1 MKLKKNYSFFIA
13 ILLVSFSFF
22 KAQTASDFFIS
33 DGQGN
38 QNPVIDC
45 SYPFVNGS
53 CINLTANYLQ
63 FKQTDNYAVSS
74 INYTPY
80 AVVNKTV
87 ITGNLDDSFS
97 GIIGLPFNFCFYG
110 QTYTQLVIG
119 SNGMISF
126 DIDQA
131 NQPNP
136 ANFSEALPNQNLPKE
151 AIFGVFHDMFF
162 SESNG
167 SEINY
172 KVIGTA
178 PYRKFVVNFRN
189 GRISGCDS
197 EASSSQIVLSEGSN
211 NIEIFV
217 ENKPLACDLASVKN
231 AVIGIN
237 DATGDL
243 GLAAAPERNTGNW
256 SAQNEAWLFSP
267 KADSLTPEIIWY
279 DSNNNIIET
288 NETNE
293 TNKDLKV
300 CPTKNETYRVEII
313 YTNCN
318 NEEIIYSDTIN
329 VNFAADYPLVKDYS
343 KIFCNST
350 EQVYLKD
357 YKSSIVTGDPSFFNF
372 EFRDAVTNQILN
384 ENTPFTITSNRNI
397 KVTVSN
403 KKDANCKKVANLSF
417 LSQNIY
423 NDKPVICDFANDG
436 VENNFLLSNL
446 NSQLVRTNYQGTVS
460 YFTSKNDAENNQ
472 NAITNSDITT
482 SENQFYIRLVQG
494 ECVNVLGPIEVRFN
508 SSPVV
513 NVNNDSL
520 NVTICDNNADGVEN
534 FNWGDYLKDKIT
546 VTAESE
552 ISIRVFKDYKDA
564 FTASNQLTQIR
575 EGKYIVFARVQS
587 ASGCFSIADVNMNVT
602 FNSIEAKDITKFICF
617 DGNENKTIDLNSYK
631 NEMLVNPSD
640 VPVAFFGSVRD
651 AQNNLPSREISS
663 TQTVNI
669 GDYDYISKNFY
680 ARFSNG
686 DCYTIKRIRIV
697 LVKLTV
703 NNKEFK
709 VCDIKNDGLERI
721 TLSRYTREINN
732 QKGTRVAFYLSEPEA
747 NDGSTTGLRFLDLR
761 SSSTVY
767 ARISLSDCFLV
778 DRITFN
784 LVPTPNIVTEIV
796 REFPIYCDN
805 LADGKENID
814 LTHLQPIINTNNE
827 LVEFSYFKSYNESN
841 GTFADPYSD
850 PLNAEVQDGE
860 ILYVKVKYKDSDCFS
875 VAKVTVKL
883 PVINDVINLNK
894 DVVLKICNE
903 DFSVSETFNLEDAVP
918 QLFHQENN
926 EISLDSLQ
934 ITYYVNENSAKQ
946 GTSAGK
952 ISASYISSAA
962 NTYVYARFQSRYG
975 CYSIAP
981 INLLFVLPAKAINS
995 EITICDNNLDGKYD
1009 VNLLA
1014 YKDSM
1019 VQNPSDDNIFKFY
1032 KVLPDNSRG
1041 EEITNPEHFIVDAN
1055 TSKIWVYVE
1064 NLTNCGSYAEIN
1076 FKTGEVLTLGQKQFK
1091 IDNICDTNN
1100 DKKEILDLT
1109 GFESNFSSSYTYE
1122 YYGNQSDLWLGQN
1135 KIQNPTSYAY
1145 DGNSGNSTIYVK
1157 VSQEGF
1163 CPDFYTIDVVL
1174 KTTPMIEI
1182 PDYYYCKNDMVGI
1195 EIRPNFNGLNVV
1207 NYHWELADGTI
1218 KDGVDYLTNIKTLG
1232 TYTLT
1237 LTNSQGCTYTTT
1249 FKVLNEETPRIVS
1262 LTGKNDYYT
1271 IKAEGIPGK
1280 KIVYSKNSV
1289 AREAW
1294 QDSNVFYNLEAGD
1307 YTFYV
1312 KYADSDCYGDSI
1324 KGKIFNLK
1332 NAFSPNGDG
1341 INDYWELTGLDVF
1354 SNNSTLQI
1362 FDRYGNM
1369 VYKEVSNTEFRW
1381 DGKSNS
1387 RVLNSD
1393 TYWFVI
1399 TAGDERIYKGWIYL
1413 KNKK

>member
-1 MKLKKNYSFFIA
+1 MKFKKNYSFFIA
-13 ILLVSFSFF
+13 IILVSFSFF

-33 DGQGN
+33 DAKN
-38 QNPVIDC
+38 EKEVLVNC
-45 SYPFVNGS
+45 KYTLVNGNCVALS
-53 CINLTANYLQ
+53 ANYPS

-87 ITGNLDDSFS
+87 ITGDLDDSFS
-97 GIIGLPFNFCFYG
+97 GIIDLPFKFCFYG
-110 QTYTQLVIG
+110 QVYNQLVIG

-126 DIDQA
+126 DTYQA
-131 NQPNP
+131 NQANP
-136 ANFSEALPNQNLPKE
+136 ANFSDALPNQNLPKE
-151 AIFGVFHDMFF
+151 AIFGVLHDMFF

-172 KVIGTA
+172 AVIGTA

-217 ENKPLACDLASVKN
+217 ENKPLACDLTRFKN

-243 GLAAAPERNTGNW
+243 GLAAPGRNTGIW
-256 SAQNEAWLFSP
+256 SAQNEAWVFTP
-267 KADSLTPEIIWY
+267 NADSLTPDIIWY
-279 DSNNNIIET
+279 DSNNIIIG
-288 NETNE
+288 
-293 TNKDLKV
+293 TNKNLRV
-300 CPTKNETYRVEII
+300 CPTKNETYKVEII

-318 NEEIIYSDTIN
+318 NEKIIYSDTIN

-350 EQVYLKD
+350 EQVILAD
-357 YKSSIVTGDPSFFNF
+357 YKSSIVTGDFSLFNF
-372 EFRDAVTNQILN
+372 EFRDALTNQVLN
-384 ENTPFTITSNRNI
+384 ESTPILITSNRNI

-403 KKDANCKKVANLSF
+403 KNDANCKKVANLSF

-423 NDKPVICDFANDG
+423 NYQPVICDFANDG
-436 VENNFLLSNL
+436 IENNFLLSNL
-446 NSQLVRTNYQGTVS
+446 NSQLVGTNYQGTVS
-460 YFTSKNDAENNQ
+460 YFTSYNNAANDQ
-472 NAITNSDITT
+472 NAIINYNLING
-482 SENQFYIRLVQG
+482 NQFYIRLVQG

-513 NVNNDSL
+513 NNASL
-520 NVTICDNNADGVEN
+520 NVTICDNNADGAEN
-534 FNWGDYLKDKIT
+534 FNWAENLKNKLT
-546 VTAESE
+546 TESGM
-552 ISIRVFKDYKDA
+552 SIRVFNTYQEA
-564 FTASNQLTQIR
+564 FTALSNQLGLTQIR
-575 EGKYIVFARVQS
+575 EGNYTVFARVQS
-587 ASGCFSIADVNMNVT
+587 TSGCFSIAEVTMNVS
-602 FNSIEAKDITKFICF
+602 FNSIKAKDIIKYICF
-617 DGNENKTIDLNSYK
+617 DGNEDITRDLQSYY
-631 NEMLVNPSD
+631 NEMLVNPSGEN
-640 VPVAFFGSVRD
+640 VTFFRSFSN
-651 AQNNLPSREISS
+651 AQINSPSTEISS
-663 TQTVNI
+663 TQIITDN
-669 GDYDYISKNFY
+669 GDYITKDYF

-686 DCYTIKRIRIV
+686 DCYTIKRIRII

-703 NNKEFK
+703 NKDKFE
-709 VCDIKNDGLERI
+709 VCDIGNDGLEKI
-721 TLSRYTREINN
+721 TLSKYTRDINS
-732 QKGTRVAFYLSEPEA
+732 QSGTKVAFYSTQSEA
-747 NDGSTTGLRFLDLR
+747 DNNATSVLRLIDLT

-767 ARISLSDCFLV
+767 ARISLSDCVLV
-778 DRITFN
+778 VPITFN
-784 LVPTPNIVTEIV
+784 LVRTPDIVTEIV
-796 REFPIYCDN
+796 QEFPIYCDN
-805 LADGKENID
+805 NSDGKENID
-814 LTHLQPIINTNNE
+814 LTQLEPLINTNNE
-827 LVEFSYFKSYNESN
+827 LVEFSYFKSYNAQN

-850 PLNAEVQDGE
+850 PLNTEVLNGE
-860 ILYVKVKYKDSDCFS
+860 IFYVKVKYKDSDCFS
-875 VAKVTVKL
+875 VAKVTVSL
-883 PVINDVINLNK
+883 RVINDVINLNQNA
-894 DVVLKICNE
+894 VLKICNE
-903 DFSVSETFNLEDAVP
+903 DFSVSETFNLEEAVS
-918 QLFHQENN
+918 QLFYQQNN
-926 EISLDSLQ
+926 NVLLDNLQ
-934 ITYYVNENSAKQ
+934 ITYYVNENFANQ

-952 ISASYISSAA
+952 ISVPSSYVSTAA
-962 NTYVYARFQSRYG
+962 KTYVYARFQSQYG

-995 EITICDNNLDGKYD
+995 EITYCDNNLDGAYD

-1019 VQNPSDDNIFKFY
+1019 VQNPSEENIFKFY
-1032 KVLPDNSRG
+1032 KVLPGNNSPG
-1041 EEITNPEHFIVDAN
+1041 EEITNPENFLLDAN

-1064 NLTNCGSYAEIN
+1064 SLPNCGSYAEIN
-1076 FKTGEVLTLGQKQFK
+1076 FKKGEVLTLGQKQFK

-1109 GFESNFSSSYTYE
+1109 GFESNFSSPFTYE
-1122 YYGNQSDLWLGQN
+1122 YYDNQSDLWLGQN
-1135 KIQNPTSYAY
+1135 KIQNPASYAY
-1145 DGNSGNSTIYVK
+1145 NGNSGDPTIYVK

-1195 EIRPNFNGLNVV
+1195 EIRPNFNGLNVL
-1207 NYHWELADGTI
+1207 NYHWEFPDGTI

-1237 LTNSQGCTYTTT
+1237 LTNSLGCTYTTT

-1262 LTGKNDYYT
+1262 LTGKNDYYA
-1271 IKAEGIPGK
+1271 IKAEGITGR
-1280 KIVYSKNSV
+1280 KIVYSLDLIH
-1289 AREAW
+1289 W

-1413 KNKK
+1413 KNKN

>member
-1 MKLKKNYSFFIA
+1 MNFNKNYSFFIT

-33 DGQGN
+33 DARN
-38 QNPVIDC
+38 EKEVLVNC
-45 SYPFVNGS
+45 NYPLVNGNCVALS
-53 CINLTANYLQ
+53 ANYPS

-87 ITGNLDDSFS
+87 ITGDLDDSFS
-97 GIIGLPFNFCFYG
+97 GIIDLPFKFCFYG
-110 QTYTQLVIG
+110 QVYNQLVIG

-126 DIDQA
+126 DTYQA
-131 NQPNP
+131 NQANP

-172 KVIGTA
+172 AVIGTA

-243 GLAAAPERNTGNW
+243 GLAAPGRNTGNW
-256 SAQNEAWLFSP
+256 SAQNEAWVFTP
-267 KADSLTPEIIWY
+267 NADSLTPDIIWY
-279 DSNNNIIET
+279 DSNNNIIG
-288 NETNE
+288 
-293 TNKDLKV
+293 TNKNLTV
-300 CPTKNETYRVEII
+300 CPTKNETYKVEII

-318 NEEIIYSDTIN
+318 NEKIIYSDTIN

-350 EQVYLKD
+350 EQVILAD

-372 EFRDAVTNQILN
+372 EFRDAVTNEILN

-403 KKDANCKKVANLSF
+403 KNDANCKKVANLSF

-423 NDKPVICDFANDG
+423 NYQPVICDFANDG
-436 VENNFLLSNL
+436 IENNFLLSNL
-446 NSQLVRTNYQGTVS
+446 NSQLVGTNYQGTVS
-460 YFTSKNDAENNQ
+460 YFTSRTNAENNI
-472 NAITNSDITT
+472 NAITNYDLINGT
-482 SENQFYIRLVQG
+482 QFYIRLVQG
-494 ECVNVLGPIEVRFN
+494 ECVNVLVRPIEVRFN

-513 NVNNDSL
+513 KVNNDSL

-575 EGKYIVFARVQS
+575 EGIYPVFARVQS
-587 ASGCFSIADVNMNVT
+587 ASGCFSIAEVNMNVS

-640 VPVAFFGSVRD
+640 VPVAFFRTVSH
-651 AQNNLPSREISS
+651 AQSNLPSREISS
-663 TQTVNI
+663 TQIITDN
-669 GDYDYISKNFY
+669 GDYISKNFY

-686 DCYTIKRIRIV
+686 DCYTIKRIRII
-697 LVKLTV
+697 LVNLTV

-709 VCDIKNDGLERI
+709 VCDIGNNGLERI
-721 TLSRYTREINN
+721 TLSKYTREINN
-732 QKGTRVAFYLSEPEA
+732 QSGTRVAFYLSEDEA
-747 NDGSTTGLRFLDLR
+747 KDGSTTGLRFLDLR
-761 SSSTVY
+761 SSSTSGSTVY
-767 ARISLSDCFLV
+767 ARISLSDCFKV
-778 DRITFN
+778 VSITFN
-784 LVPTPNIVTEIV
+784 LVRTPNIVTEIQQD
-796 REFPIYCDN
+796 FPIYCDN
-805 LADGKENID
+805 NSDGKENID
-814 LTHLQPIINTNNE
+814 LTQLQPIINTNNE
-827 LVEFSYFKSYNESN
+827 LVEFSYFKSYNAQN
-841 GTFADPYSD
+841 GTFADPYSE
-850 PLNAEVQDGE
+850 PSNTEVQDGE

-883 PVINDVINLNK
+883 PVINDVINLNQNA
-894 DVVLKICNE
+894 VLKICNE
-903 DFSVSETFNLEDAVP
+903 DFSVSETFNLEEAVP

-952 ISASYISSAA
+952 ISVPRSYISTAA
-962 NTYVYARFQSRYG
+962 NTYVYARFQSQYG

-995 EITICDNNLDGKYD
+995 EITICDNNLDGAYD

-1019 VQNPSDDNIFKFY
+1019 VQNPSEENIFKFY
-1032 KVLPDNSRG
+1032 KVLPGNNSPG

-1064 NLTNCGSYAEIN
+1064 NLPNCGSYAEIN
-1076 FKTGEVLTLGQKQFK
+1076 FKKGKVLTLGQKQFK

-1100 DKKEILDLT
+1100 DKKEIIDLT

-1122 YYGNQSDLWLGQN
+1122 YYDNQSDLWLGQN
-1135 KIQNPTSYAY
+1135 KIQNPASYAY

-1157 VSQEGF
+1157 VSQGGF

-1207 NYHWELADGTI
+1207 NYHWEFPNGTI

-1237 LTNSQGCTYTTT
+1237 LTNSLGCTYTTT

-1280 KIVYSKNSV
+1280 KIVYSKDLKKW
-1289 AREAW
+1289 E
-1294 QDSNVFYNLEAGD
+1294 DSNVFYNLEAGD

>member
-1 MKLKKNYSFFIA
+1 M
-13 ILLVSFSFF
+13 
-22 KAQTASDFFIS
+22 
-33 DGQGN
+33 
-38 QNPVIDC
+38 
-45 SYPFVNGS
+45 
-53 CINLTANYLQ
+53 
-63 FKQTDNYAVSS
+63 
-74 INYTPY
+74 
-80 AVVNKTV
+80 
-87 ITGNLDDSFS
+87 
-97 GIIGLPFNFCFYG
+97 
-110 QTYTQLVIG
+110 VIG

-126 DIDQA
+126 DTNQA
-131 NQPNP
+131 NQANP

-172 KVIGTA
+172 VVIGTA
-178 PYRKFVVNFRN
+178 PYRKFVVNFRK

-243 GLAAAPERNTGNW
+243 GLAAPGRNTGIW
-256 SAQNEAWLFSP
+256 SAQNEAWLFTP
-267 KADSLTPEIIWY
+267 NADSLTPEIIWK
-279 DSNNNIIET
+279 DSNDNIIGTNKILTVCPTT
-288 NETNE
+288 NETY
-293 TNKDLKV
+293 K
-300 CPTKNETYRVEII
+300 VEII

-318 NEEIIYSDTIN
+318 NEKIIYSDTIN

-350 EQVYLKD
+350 EQVKLAD
-357 YKSSIVTGDPSFFNF
+357 YKSSIVTGNVSNFNF
-372 EFRDAVTNQILN
+372 KFIDAATGLAVD
-384 ENTPFTITSNRNI
+384 ENTLFSISANRNFN
-397 KVTVSN
+397 VTVSN
-403 KKDANCKKVANLSF
+403 KNDANCKKVAYLSF

-423 NDKPVICDFANDG
+423 NYQPVICDFANDG
-436 VENNFLLSNL
+436 IENNFLLSNL
-446 NSQLVRTNYQGTVS
+446 NSQLVGTNYQGTVS
-460 YFTSKNDAENNQ
+460 YFTSRTNADNNL
-472 NAITNSDITT
+472 NAITRYDLINGT
-482 SENQFYIRLVQG
+482 QFYIRLVQG
-494 ECVNVLGPIEVRFN
+494 ECVNILGPIEVRFN

-513 NVNNDSL
+513 NNDSL
-520 NVTICDNNADGVEN
+520 NETICDNNADGVEN
-534 FNWGDYLKDKIT
+534 YNW
-546 VTAESE
+546 AEKLNNRLTTESGM
-552 ISIRVFKDYKDA
+552 SIRVFNTYQEA
-564 FTASNQLTQIR
+564 FTALSNQLGLTQIR
-575 EGKYIVFARVQS
+575 EGIYKVYARVQS
-587 ASGCFSIADVNMNVT
+587 ASGCFSIAEVTMNVS
-602 FNSIEAKDITKFICF
+602 FNSIEARDITKFICF
-617 DGNENKTIDLNSYK
+617 DGEKDITIDLRDYY
-631 NEMLVNPSD
+631 NEMLENPSGEKVD
-640 VPVAFFGSVRD
+640 FFGSLRN
-651 AQNNLPSREISS
+651 AQNNSFKIYPI
-663 TQTVNI
+663 QTI
-669 GDYDYISKNFY
+669 TGIADYISKNFY

-703 NNKEFK
+703 NKKKFD
-709 VCDIKNDGLERI
+709 VCDIGNDGLEKI
-721 TLSRYTREINN
+721 TLSKYTRDINN
-732 QKGTRVAFYLSEPEA
+732 QSGTRVAFYLSEPEA
-747 NDGSTTGLRFLDLR
+747 RDGSTTGLRFLDLK
-761 SSSTVY
+761 SSSTSGSTVY
-767 ARISLSDCFLV
+767 ARISLSDCVLV
-778 DRITFN
+778 DSITFN
-784 LVPTPNIVTEIV
+784 LVPTPDIVTEIV
-796 REFPIYCDN
+796 LKLPIPCDN
-805 LADGKENID
+805 NSDGKENIE
-814 LTHLQPIINTNNE
+814 LTQLEPLIYKNDE
-827 LVEFSYFKSYNESN
+827 PVEFSYFKNYNELN

-860 ILYVKVKYKDSDCFS
+860 TIYVKVKFIDSDCFS
-875 VAKVTVKL
+875 VAKVTVSL
-883 PVINDVINLNK
+883 RVINDVINLK
-894 DVVLKICNE
+894 EKAVLKICND
-903 DFSVSETFNLEDAVP
+903 DFSVSEKFNLEEAVD
-918 QLFHQENN
+918 QLFDQGNN
-926 EISLDSLQ
+926 DVSLDSLQ
-934 ITYYVNENSAKQ
+934 ITYYVNENFANQ

-952 ISASYISSAA
+952 ISTPRSYISSAS
-962 NTYVYARFQSRYG
+962 NTYVYARFQSKYG
-975 CYSIAP
+975 CYSIAQ
-981 INLLFVLPAKAINS
+981 INLLFVLPAKALNS
-995 EITICDNNLDGKYD
+995 EITICDNNLDGAYD

-1019 VQNPSDDNIFKFY
+1019 VQNPSEENIFKFY
-1032 KVLPDNSRG
+1032 KVLPGNNSPG
-1041 EEITNPEHFIVDAN
+1041 EEITNPENFIVEAK

-1064 NLTNCGSYAEIN
+1064 NLPNCGSYAEIN
-1076 FKTGEVLTLGQKQFK
+1076 FKKGEVLTLDKKQFK

-1109 GFESNFSSSYTYE
+1109 GFERNFSSPFTYE

-1135 KIQNPTSYAY
+1135 KIQNPASYAY
-1145 DGNSGNSTIYVK
+1145 DGNSGDPTIYVK

-1163 CPDFYTIDVVL
+1163 CPDFYTINVVL

-1182 PDYYYCKNDMVGI
+1182 PDYYYCKNDEIGL
-1195 EIRPNFNGLNVV
+1195 EIRPNFNGLNVEK
-1207 NYHWELADGTI
+1207 YHWEFPGGTI

-1237 LTNSQGCTYTTT
+1237 LTNSLGCTYTTT

-1262 LTGKNDYYT
+1262 LTGKNNYYI

-1280 KIVYSKNSV
+1280 KIVYSKNLK
-1289 AREAW
+1289 EPW
-1294 QDSNVFYNLEAGD
+1294 EDSNVFYNLKVGD

>member
-1 MKLKKNYSFFIA
+1 MNFKKNYSFFIA
-13 ILLVSFSFF
+13 ILLISFSFF

-33 DGQGN
+33 DAN
-38 QNPVIDC
+38 NEREVLVNC
-45 SYPFVNGS
+45 SYPLVNGNCVALS
-53 CINLTANYLQ
+53 ANYPS

-74 INYTPY
+74 ISYKPYTVDRP
-80 AVVNKTV
+80 TV
-87 ITGNLDDSFS
+87 IRGDLDDSFS
-97 GIIGLPFNFCFYG
+97 GIINLPFKFCFYG

-126 DIDQA
+126 DTYQA
-131 NQPNP
+131 NQANP
-136 ANFSEALPNQNLPKE
+136 ANFSDALPNQNLPKE
-151 AIFGVFHDMFF
+151 AIFGVFHDMVF
-162 SESNG
+162 SESN

-172 KVIGTA
+172 AVIGTA

-243 GLAAAPERNTGNW
+243 GLAAPGRNTGIW
-256 SAQNEAWLFSP
+256 SAQNEAWVFTP
-267 KADSLTPEIIWY
+267 NADSLTPDIIWY
-279 DSNNNIIET
+279 DSNNNNIG
-288 NETNE
+288 
-293 TNKDLKV
+293 TNKNLTV
-300 CPTKNETYRVEII
+300 CPTKNETYKVEII

-318 NEEIIYSDTIN
+318 NEKIIYSDTIN

-372 EFRDAVTNQILN
+372 EFRDADALTNPILD
-384 ENTPFTITSNRNI
+384 ENTPISITSNRNI
-397 KVTVSN
+397 KVTVSSKN
-403 KKDANCKKVANLSF
+403 DANCKKVANLSF

-423 NDKPVICDFANDG
+423 NYQPVICDFANDG
-436 VENNFLLSNL
+436 IENNFLLSNL
-446 NSQLVRTNYQGTVS
+446 NSQLVGTNYQGTVS
-460 YFTSKNDAENNQ
+460 YFTSYNNAANNQ
-472 NAITNSDITT
+472 NVITNYNLINGT
-482 SENQFYIRLVQG
+482 QFYIRLVQG
-494 ECVNVLGPIEVRFN
+494 GCVNVLGPIEVRFN

-520 NVTICDNNADGVEN
+520 NVTICDNNDDGVEN
-534 FNWGDYLKDKIT
+534 FNWGDYLKDKFT
-546 VTAESE
+546 TDLGGA
-552 ISIRVFKDYKDA
+552 SIRVFKTSDEA
-564 FTASNQLTQIR
+564 LSALSNQSGLTQISK
-575 EGKYIVFARVQS
+575 GNYKVFARVQS
-587 ASGCFSIADVNMNVT
+587 ASGCFSIAEFNMNVS
-602 FNSIEAKDITKFICF
+602 FNSIEARDITKFICF
-617 DGNENKTIDLNSYK
+617 DGNEDKTIDLNSYK

-640 VPVAFFGSVRD
+640 VPVDFFGSVRD

-663 TQTVNI
+663 TQIITDN
-669 GDYDYISKNFY
+669 GDYISKNFY

-686 DCYTIKRIRIV
+686 DCYTIKRIRII

-703 NNKEFK
+703 NKDKFE
-709 VCDIKNDGLERI
+709 VCDIGNDGLERI
-721 TLSRYTREINN
+721 TLSKYTREINN
-732 QKGTRVAFYLSEPEA
+732 QSGTRVAFYLSDAEA
-747 NDGSTTGLRFLDLR
+747 RDGSTTGLRFLDLR
-761 SSSTVY
+761 SSSSSTVY
-767 ARISLSDCFLV
+767 ARISLPDCFIV
-778 DRITFN
+778 VPITFT
-784 LVPTPNIVTEIV
+784 LVRTPDIVTEIV

-805 LADGKENID
+805 NSDRKENID
-814 LTHLQPIINTNNE
+814 LTQLQSKIYTNNE
-827 LVEFSYFKSYNESN
+827 EVEFSYFKSYNAQN
-841 GTFADPYSD
+841 GTFADPYSE
-850 PLNAEVQDGE
+850 PSNTEVQDGE

-883 PVINDVINLNK
+883 PVINDVINLNRNA
-894 DVVLKICNE
+894 VLKICNE
-903 DFSVSETFNLEDAVP
+903 DFSVSETFDLEKAVD
-918 QLFHQENN
+918 QLFDQGNN
-926 EISLDSLQ
+926 NVLLNNLQ
-934 ITYYVNENSAKQ
+934 ITYYVNENFANQ

-952 ISASYISSAA
+952 ISKPSSYISTAA
-962 NTYVYARFQSRYG
+962 NTYVYARFQSEYG

-995 EITICDNNLDGKYD
+995 EITICDNNLDGAYD

-1019 VQNPSDDNIFKFY
+1019 VQNPSEENIFKFY
-1032 KVLPDNSRG
+1032 KVLPGNNSPG
-1041 EEITNPEHFIVDAN
+1041 EEITNPGHFIVDAK
-1055 TSKIWVYVE
+1055 TPKIWVYVE

-1076 FKTGEVLTLGQKQFK
+1076 FKKGEELTLGQRQFK

-1100 DKKEILDLT
+1100 DKKEIIDLT

-1122 YYGNQSDLWLGQN
+1122 YYDNQSDLWLGQN
-1135 KIQNPTSYAY
+1135 KIQDPASYAY
-1145 DGNSGNSTIYVK
+1145 DGNSGDPTIYVK

-1163 CPDFYTIDVVL
+1163 CPDFYTINVIL

-1207 NYHWELADGTI
+1207 NYHWEFPDADGTI

-1237 LTNSQGCTYTTT
+1237 LTNLEGCTYTTT

-1280 KIVYSKNSV
+1280 KIVYRKNS
-1289 AREAW
+1289 EPW
-1294 QDSNVFYNLEAGD
+1294 QDSNVFYNLEADD

-1381 DGKSNS
+1381 DGKANS

>member
-1 MKLKKNYSFFIA
+1 MNFNKNYSFFIT

-33 DGQGN
+33 DAKN
-38 QNPVIDC
+38 EKEVLVNC
-45 SYPFVNGS
+45 NYPLVNGNCVALS
-53 CINLTANYLQ
+53 ANYPS

-80 AVVNKTV
+80 TVVSPTV
-87 ITGNLDDSFS
+87 IRGNLDDSFS
-97 GIIGLPFNFCFYG
+97 GIIDLPFKFCFYG
-110 QTYTQLVIG
+110 QVYTQLVIG

-126 DIDQA
+126 DTYQA
-131 NQPNP
+131 NQANP
-136 ANFSEALPNQNLPKE
+136 ANFSDALPNQNLPKE
-151 AIFGVFHDMFF
+151 AIFGVFHDMVF
-162 SESNG
+162 SQSNG

-172 KVIGTA
+172 AVIGTA

-243 GLAAAPERNTGNW
+243 GLAAPGRNTGNW
-256 SAQNEAWLFSP
+256 SAQNEAWLFTP
-267 KADSLTPEIIWY
+267 NADSLIPEIIWY
-279 DSNNNIIET
+279 DSNGNNIG
-288 NETNE
+288 
-293 TNKDLKV
+293 TNKNLTV
-300 CPTKNETYRVEII
+300 CPTKEETYKVEII

-318 NEEIIYSDTIN
+318 NEKIIYSDTIN

-350 EQVYLKD
+350 EQVILAD
-357 YKSSIVTGDPSFFNF
+357 YKSSIVTGDVSLFNF
-372 EFRDAVTNQILN
+372 EFRDDITKQPLDESTPIL
-384 ENTPFTITSNRNI
+384 ITSNRKI

-403 KKDANCKKVANLSF
+403 KNDASCKKVAYLSF

-423 NDKPVICDFANDG
+423 NNKPVICDFANDG
-436 VENNFLLSNL
+436 KENNFLLSNL
-446 NSQLVRTNYQGTVS
+446 NSQLVGTNYQGTVS
-460 YFTSKNDAENNQ
+460 YFTSRTNAENNI
-472 NAITNSDITT
+472 NAITNYDLINGT
-482 SENQFYIRLVQG
+482 QFYIKLVQG
-494 ECVNVLGPIEVRFN
+494 ECVNNLGPIKVTFN
-508 SSPVV
+508 QSPG
-513 NVNNDSL
+513 VNNYSL
-520 NVTICDNNADGVEN
+520 NETICDNNADGAEN
-534 FNWGDYLKDKIT
+534 YNWAEKLKNKLT
-546 VTAESE
+546 TESGM
-552 ISIRVFKDYKDA
+552 SIRVFKDYQDA
-564 FTASNQLTQIR
+564 FTASNQLTQIK
-575 EGKYIVFARVQS
+575 EGNYKVYARVQS
-587 ASGCFSIADVNMNVT
+587 TSGCFSIAEVSMNVS
-602 FNSIEAKDITKFICF
+602 FNSIKAKDIIKYICF
-617 DGNENKTIDLNSYK
+617 NGTEDKTIDLRSYY
-631 NEMLVNPSD
+631 NEMLVNPSGEA
-640 VPVAFFGSVRD
+640 VAFFGSLSH
-651 AQNNLPSREISS
+651 AQSNSNKIDPPIPII
-663 TQTVNI
+663 TDNV
-669 GDYDYISKNFY
+669 DYIIKDYF

-686 DCYTIKRIRIV
+686 DCYTIKRIRII
-697 LVKLTV
+697 LVNLTV
-703 NNKEFK
+703 NKDKFE
-709 VCDIKNDGLERI
+709 VCDIGNDGLEKI
-721 TLSRYTREINN
+721 TLSKYTRDINN
-732 QKGTRVAFYLSEPEA
+732 QSGTKVAFY
-747 NDGSTTGLRFLDLR
+747 STQSDADNNATSVLKSINLT

-767 ARISLSDCFLV
+767 ARISLSDCV
-778 DRITFN
+778 KVERITFT
-784 LVPTPNIVTEIV
+784 LVSTPKIVAEIEK
-796 REFPIYCDN
+796 EFPISCDN
-805 LADGKENID
+805 NSDGKENID
-814 LTHLQPIINTNNE
+814 LTQLQSKIYTNNE
-827 LVEFSYFKSYNESN
+827 EVEFSYFKSYNALN
-841 GTFADPYSD
+841 GTFADPYSY
-850 PLNAEVQDGE
+850 PLNTEVQNGE
-860 ILYVKVKYKDSDCFS
+860 TIYVKVKFKDSDCFS
-875 VAKVTVKL
+875 VAKVKVRL
-883 PVINDVINLNK
+883 NVIYDVINLK
-894 DVVLKICNE
+894 EKAVLKICNE
-903 DFSVSETFNLEDAVP
+903 DFSTSEKFNLTEAVS
-918 QLFHQENN
+918 QLFDQQNN
-926 EISLDSLQ
+926 NVELDKLQ

-962 NTYVYARFQSRYG
+962 NTYVYARFQSEKG

-1019 VQNPSDDNIFKFY
+1019 VQNPSEVNKFKFKFY
-1032 KVLPDNSRG
+1032 KVLPGNNSPG
-1041 EEITNPEHFIVDAN
+1041 EEITNPEHFIPDAN

-1064 NLTNCGSYAEIN
+1064 SLPNCGSYAEIN
-1076 FKTGEVLTLGQKQFK
+1076 FKKGEVLTLGEKQFK
-1091 IDNICDTNN
+1091 IDNICDTGN
-1100 DKKEILDLT
+1100 DEKEQIDLT
-1109 GFESNFSSSYTYE
+1109 GFESNSSSYTYE

-1157 VSQEGF
+1157 VSQGGF
-1163 CPDFYTIDVVL
+1163 CPNYFTIDVVL
-1174 KTTPMIEI
+1174 KTTPMIKI
-1182 PDYYYCKNDMVGI
+1182 DDYYYCKNDMVGL

-1207 NYHWELADGTI
+1207 NYHWEFPNGTI

-1237 LTNSQGCTYTTT
+1237 LTNSLGCTYTTT
-1249 FKVLNEETPRIVS
+1249 FKVLNKETPRIVS

-1280 KIVYSKNSV
+1280 KIVYSKNLK
-1289 AREAW
+1289 EPW
-1294 QDSNVFYNLEAGD
+1294 EDSNVFYNLDPGD

-1399 TAGDERIYKGWIYL
+1399 TAGDERIYNGWILL
-1413 KNKK
+1413 KNRN

>member
-1 MKLKKNYSFFIA
+1 MNFKKNYSFFIA
-13 ILLVSFSFF
+13 ILLISFSFF

-33 DGQGN
+33 DAKN
-38 QNPVIDC
+38 EKEVLVNC
-45 SYPFVNGS
+45 NYSLVNGN
-53 CINLTANYLQ
+53 CVALTANYPS

-74 INYTPY
+74 ISYTPY
-80 AVVNKTV
+80 AVVSPTV
-87 ITGNLDDSFS
+87 IRGDLDDSFS
-97 GIIGLPFNFCFYG
+97 DIIGLPFKFCFYG
-110 QTYTQLVIG
+110 QVYNQLVIG

-126 DIDQA
+126 DTYQA
-131 NQPNP
+131 NQANP
-136 ANFSEALPNQNLPKE
+136 ANFSAALPNQNLPKE

-172 KVIGTA
+172 AVIGTA

-243 GLAAAPERNTGNW
+243 GLAAPGRNTGNW

-267 KADSLTPEIIWY
+267 NLDSLTPDIIWY
-279 DSNNNIIET
+279 DSNNNIIG
-288 NETNE
+288 
-293 TNKDLKV
+293 TNKNLTV
-300 CPTKNETYRVEII
+300 CPTKNETYKVEII

-318 NEEIIYSDTIN
+318 NERIIYSDTIN

-350 EQVYLKD
+350 EQVILAD
-357 YKSSIVTGDPSFFNF
+357 YKSSIVTGDTSFFNF
-372 EFRDAVTNQILN
+372 EFKDAVTNQILN
-384 ENTPFTITSNRNI
+384 ENTPFTITSNQNI

-403 KKDANCKKVANLSF
+403 KNDANCKKVANLSF

-423 NDKPVICDFANDG
+423 NNQPVICDFANDG
-436 VENNFLLSNL
+436 IENNFLLSNL
-446 NSQLVRTNYQGTVS
+446 NSQLVGTDYQGTVS
-460 YFTSKNDAENNQ
+460 YFTSLINATNNQ
-472 NAITNSDITT
+472 NAITRYDLINGT
-482 SENQFYIRLVQG
+482 QFYIRLVQG
-494 ECVNVLGPIEVRFN
+494 GCVNVLGPIEVRFN

-513 NVNNDSL
+513 NNDSL
-520 NVTICDNNADGVEN
+520 NETICDNNADGVEN
-534 FNWGDYLKDKIT
+534 YNWAEKLKNKLT
-546 VTAESE
+546 TESGM
-552 ISIRVFKDYKDA
+552 SIRVFNTYQEA
-564 FTASNQLTQIR
+564 FTALPNQLGLTQVR
-575 EGKYIVFARVQS
+575 KGNYIVYARVQS
-587 ASGCFSIADVNMNVT
+587 TSGCFSIAEVNMNVT
-602 FNSIEAKDITKFICF
+602 FNFIEARNVEKIICF
-617 DGNENKTIDLNSYK
+617 DGTKDIIIDLKSYS
-631 NEMLVNPSD
+631 NEMLVNPSGEN
-640 VPVAFFGSVRD
+640 VAFFGFFGH
-651 AQNNLPSREISS
+651 AQSNLPSREISS
-663 TQTVNI
+663 TQIITDN
-669 GDYDYISKNFY
+669 GDYIVKDFY
-680 ARFSNG
+680 ARFSKG
-686 DCYTIKRIRIV
+686 DCYTIKKIRIN
-697 LVKLTV
+697 LVNLTV
-703 NNKEFK
+703 NKKNFE
-709 VCDIKNDGLERI
+709 VCDVGNDGLEKI
-721 TLSRYTREINN
+721 TLSKYIRDINN
-732 QKGTRVAFYLSEPEA
+732 QNGTRVAFYLSDAEA
-747 NDGSTTGLRFLDLR
+747 RDGSTTGLRFLDLR

-767 ARISLSDCFLV
+767 VRISLSDCVLV
-778 DRITFN
+778 VPITFN
-784 LVPTPNIVTEIV
+784 LLRTPDIVTEIV

-805 LADGKENID
+805 NSDGKENID
-814 LTHLQPIINTNNE
+814 LTQLQPLINTNNE

-841 GTFADPYSD
+841 GTFADPYSE
-850 PLNAEVQDGE
+850 PSNTEVQDGE
-860 ILYVKVKYKDSDCFS
+860 ILYVKVKFKDSDCFS

-883 PVINDVINLNK
+883 PVINDVINLNQNA
-894 DVVLKICNE
+894 VLKICNE
-903 DFSVSETFNLEDAVP
+903 DFSVSETFNLEEAVS
-918 QLFHQENN
+918 QLFDQGNN
-926 EISLDSLQ
+926 NVELDKLQ
-934 ITYYVNENSAKQ
+934 ITYYVNENFANQ

-952 ISASYISSAA
+952 ISVPSSYISTAA
-962 NTYVYARFQSRYG
+962 NTYVYARFQSQYG

-995 EITICDNNLDGKYD
+995 EITICDNNLDGEYD

-1019 VQNPSDDNIFKFY
+1019 VQIPSEENKFKFY
-1032 KVLPDNSRG
+1032 KVSPGNNSPG
-1041 EEITNPEHFIVDAN
+1041 EEITNPEHFILDAN

-1064 NLTNCGSYAEIN
+1064 NLPNCGSYAEIN
-1076 FKTGEVLTLGQKQFK
+1076 FKKGEVLTLGQRQFK

-1100 DKKEILDLT
+1100 DKKEIIDLT
-1109 GFESNFSSSYTYE
+1109 SFESNFSSSYTYE
-1122 YYGNQSDLWLGQN
+1122 YYDNQSDLWLGQN
-1135 KIQNPTSYAY
+1135 KIQNPASYAY
-1145 DGNSGNSTIYVK
+1145 DGNSGDPTIYVK

-1163 CPDFYTIDVVL
+1163 CPDFYTINVVL

-1182 PDYYYCKNDMVGI
+1182 PDYYYCKNDEIGL
-1195 EIRPNFNGLNVV
+1195 EIRPNFNGLNVEK
-1207 NYHWELADGTI
+1207 YHWEFPDGTI

-1237 LTNSQGCTYTTT
+1237 LTNLQGCTYTTT
-1249 FKVLNEETPRIVS
+1249 FKVLNKETPRIVS
-1262 LTGKNDYYT
+1262 LTGKNNYYT

-1280 KIVYSKNSV
+1280 KIVYSKDL
-1289 AREAW
+1289 ETW

-1369 VYKEVSNTEFRW
+1369 VYKEVSNTEFKW
-1381 DGKSNS
+1381 DGKANS
-1387 RVLNSD
+1387 RALNSD
-1393 TYWFVI
+1393 AYWFVI
-1399 TAGDERIYKGWIYL
+1399 TAGDERIYTGWIYL
-1413 KNKK
+1413 KNKN

>member
-1 MKLKKNYSFFIA
+1 MTFRKLIIYIITLFVIS
-13 ILLVSFSFF
+13 VGFF
-22 KAQTASDFFIS
+22 KSQSQSDFYIS
-33 DGQGN
+33 DRQGN
-38 QNPVIDC
+38 QNLVIDC
-45 SYPFVNGS
+45 NYPLVDGNCVALS
-53 CINLTANYLQ
+53 ANYPS

-87 ITGNLDDSFS
+87 ITGDLDDSFS
-97 GIIGLPFNFCFYG
+97 GIIDLPFKFCFYG
-110 QTYTQLVIG
+110 QVYNQLVIG

-126 DIDQA
+126 DTYQA
-131 NQPNP
+131 NQANP

-172 KVIGTA
+172 AVIGTA

-243 GLAAAPERNTGNW
+243 GLAAPGRNTGNW
-256 SAQNEAWLFSP
+256 SAQNEAWLFTP
-267 KADSLTPEIIWY
+267 NADSLTPEIIWY
-279 DSNNNIIET
+279 DSNGNIIG
-288 NETNE
+288 
-293 TNKDLKV
+293 TNKNLTV
-300 CPTKNETYRVEII
+300 CPTKNETYKVEII

-318 NEEIIYSDTIN
+318 NEKIIYSDTIN

-350 EQVYLKD
+350 EQVILAD
-357 YKSSIVTGDPSFFNF
+357 YKSSIVTGDVSLFNF
-372 EFRDAVTNQILN
+372 EFRDALTNQILN
-384 ENTPFTITSNRNI
+384 ESTPILITSNRNI

-403 KKDANCKKVANLSF
+403 KNDANCKKVANLSF

-423 NDKPVICDFANDG
+423 NYQPEVCDFANDT
-436 VENNFLLSNL
+436 EEKNFLLSNL
-446 NSQLVRTNYQGTVS
+446 NSQLVGTNYQGTVS
-460 YFTSKNDAENNQ
+460 YFTSKSDAENNH
-472 NAITNSDITT
+472 NAITNYDLINGT
-482 SENQFYIRLVQG
+482 QFYIRLVQG
-494 ECVNVLGPIEVRFN
+494 ECVNVLVRPIEVRFN

-513 NVNNDSL
+513 KVNNDSL

-575 EGKYIVFARVQS
+575 EGIYPVFARVQS
-587 ASGCFSIADVNMNVT
+587 ASGCFSIAEVTMNVT
-602 FNSIEAKDITKFICF
+602 FNSIEARNVDKYICF
-617 DGNENKTIDLNSYK
+617 NGNEDKTIDLESYK
-631 NEMLVNPSD
+631 NEMLVNPSGEKVD
-640 VPVAFFGSVRD
+640 FFGSLRN
-651 AQNNLPSREISS
+651 AQNNSYKIEPILTI
-663 TQTVNI
+663 TGI
-669 GDYDYISKNFY
+669 GDYISKSFY

-686 DCYTIKRIRIV
+686 DCYTIKRIRII
-697 LVKLTV
+697 LVNLTV
-703 NNKEFK
+703 NKDKFE
-709 VCDIKNDGLERI
+709 VCDIGNNGSERI
-721 TLSRYTREINN
+721 TLSKYTREINN
-732 QKGTRVAFYLSEPEA
+732 QSGTRVAFYLSEPEA

-761 SSSTVY
+761 SSSSSTVF
-767 ARISLSDCFLV
+767 ARISLSDCVLAV
-778 DRITFN
+778 PVPITFN
-784 LVPTPNIVTEIV
+784 LVNTPNIVTEIQQD
-796 REFPIYCDN
+796 FPIYCDN
-805 LADGKENID
+805 NSDGKENID
-814 LTHLQPIINTNNE
+814 LTQLQPIINTNNE
-827 LVEFSYFKSYNESN
+827 LVEFSYFKSYNPQN

-850 PLNAEVQDGE
+850 PLNAEVQDGK

-883 PVINDVINLNK
+883 PVINDVINLK
-894 DVVLKICNE
+894 EKAVLKICNE

-952 ISASYISSAA
+952 ISASYISTAA

-975 CYSIAP
+975 CYSIAK

-995 EITICDNNLDGKYD
+995 EITICDNNLDRKYD

-1055 TSKIWVYVE
+1055 TSKILVYVE
-1064 NLTNCGSYAEIN
+1064 NLPNCGSYAEIN
-1076 FKTGEVLTLGQKQFK
+1076 FKKGEVLTLDQKQFY

-1100 DKKEILDLT
+1100 DKKERIDLT
-1109 GFESNFSSSYTYE
+1109 GFESNSSSYTYE
-1122 YYGNQSDLWLGQN
+1122 YYDNQSDLWLDQN
-1135 KIQNPTSYAY
+1135 KIQNPRAHIFDETT
-1145 DGNSGNSTIYVK
+1145 GNSIIYVK
-1157 VSQEGF
+1157 VFQEGF
-1163 CPDFYTIDVVL
+1163 CPDFYTIDL
-1174 KTTPMIEI
+1174 KLNEVPIVKIE
-1182 PDYYYCKNDMVGI
+1182 DQYYCKNDIVGI
-1195 EIRPNFNGLNVV
+1195 EIKPNFDELDVV
-1207 NYHWELADGTI
+1207 YYKWEYPGGTMIEEGVNKNYLSE
-1218 KDGVDYLTNIKTLG
+1218 IKTLG
-1232 TYTLT
+1232 TYKLT
-1237 LTNSQGCTYTTT
+1237 LTNLQGCTYTTT

>member
-1 MKLKKNYSFFIA
+1 MKLKKNYCFFIA

-33 DGQGN
+33 DARN
-38 QNPVIDC
+38 EKEVLVNC
-45 SYPFVNGS
+45 NYPLVNGNCVALS
-53 CINLTANYLQ
+53 ANYPS

-87 ITGNLDDSFS
+87 ITGDLDDSFS
-97 GIIGLPFNFCFYG
+97 GIIDLPFKFCFYG
-110 QTYTQLVIG
+110 QVYNQLVIG

-126 DIDQA
+126 DTYQA
-131 NQPNP
+131 NQANP

-162 SESNG
+162 SQSNG

-172 KVIGTA
+172 AVIGTA

-243 GLAAAPERNTGNW
+243 GLAAPGRNTGNW
-256 SAQNEAWLFSP
+256 SAQNEAWVFTP
-267 KADSLTPEIIWY
+267 KADSLTPDIIWY
-279 DSNNNIIET
+279 DSNDNIIG
-288 NETNE
+288 
-293 TNKDLKV
+293 TNKNLTV
-300 CPTKNETYRVEII
+300 CPTKNETYKVEII

-318 NEEIIYSDTIN
+318 NEKIIYSDTIN

-350 EQVYLKD
+350 EQVILAD
-357 YKSSIVTGDPSFFNF
+357 YKSSIVTGDTSFFNF

-403 KKDANCKKVANLSF
+403 KNDANCKKVANLSF

-423 NDKPVICDFANDG
+423 NYQPVICDFDNDG
-436 VENNFLLSNL
+436 IEKNFLLSNL
-446 NSQLVRTNYQGTVS
+446 NSQLVGTDYQGTVS
-460 YFTSKNDAENNQ
+460 YFTSYNNAANNQ
-472 NAITNSDITT
+472 NAITNYDLINGT
-482 SENQFYIRLVQG
+482 QFYIKLVQG
-494 ECVNVLGPIEVRFN
+494 ECINVLVRPIEVRFN

-513 NVNNDSL
+513 NNASL
-520 NVTICDNNADGVEN
+520 NETICDNNVDGVEN
-534 FNWGDYLKDKIT
+534 YNWAEKLKNKLT
-546 VTAESE
+546 TESGM
-552 ISIRVFKDYKDA
+552 SIRVFKDYQDA
-564 FTASNQLTQIR
+564 FTASNQLTQIK
-575 EGKYIVFARVQS
+575 EGNYKVYARVQS
-587 ASGCFSIADVNMNVT
+587 ASGCFSIAEVSMNVS
-602 FNSIEAKDITKFICF
+602 FNSIEVRNINKFICF
-617 DGNENKTIDLNSYK
+617 DGKQDITIDLRDYY
-631 NEMLVNPSD
+631 NEMLVKNPSGEKVD
-640 VPVAFFGSVRD
+640 FFRMYFQAYTNSDKIEPIRKITD
-651 AQNNLPSREISS
+651 D
-663 TQTVNI
+663 
-669 GDYDYISKNFY
+669 GDYITNYYF
-680 ARFSNG
+680 ARFSKG
-686 DCYTIKRIRIV
+686 DCYTIKRIGIN

-703 NNKEFK
+703 NKDKFE
-709 VCDIKNDGLERI
+709 VCDILNDGLEKI
-721 TLSRYTREINN
+721 TLSKYTREINN
-732 QKGTRVAFYLSEPEA
+732 QSGTRVAFYSKQSDA
-747 NDGSTTGLRFLDLR
+747 DNNATSVLRLIDLT

-767 ARISLSDCFLV
+767 ARISLSDCVLV
-778 DRITFN
+778 VPITFN
-784 LVPTPNIVTEIV
+784 LVRTPNIVTEIQQD
-796 REFPIYCDN
+796 FPIYCDN
-805 LADGKENID
+805 NSDGKENID
-814 LTHLQPIINTNNE
+814 LTQLQPIIYTNNE
-827 LVEFSYFKSYNESN
+827 LVEFSYFKSYNAQN
-841 GTFADPYSD
+841 GTFADPYSE
-850 PLNAEVQDGE
+850 PSNTEVQDGE

-875 VAKVTVKL
+875 VAKVTVRL
-883 PVINDVINLNK
+883 PVINDAINLNQNA
-894 DVVLKICNE
+894 VLKICNE
-903 DFSVSETFNLEDAVP
+903 DFSVSEPFDLTEAVYL
-918 QLFHQENN
+918 LFDQRNN
-926 EISLDSLQ
+926 NVLLKDLQ
-934 ITYYVNENSAKQ
+934 ITYYVNKNFANQ

-952 ISASYISSAA
+952 ISVPSSYFSSAA
-962 NTYVYARFQSRYG
+962 NTYVYARFQSEYG

-995 EITICDNNLDGKYD
+995 EITICDNNLDEKND

-1019 VQNPSDDNIFKFY
+1019 VQYPNKDNKFKFY
-1032 KVLPDNSRG
+1032 KEFADINVAG
-1041 EEITNPEHFIVDAN
+1041 KEIINPENFIVEAN
-1055 TSKIWVYVE
+1055 ISKIWVYVE
-1064 NLTNCGSYAEIN
+1064 SLPNCGSYAEIN
-1076 FKTGEVLTLGQKQFK
+1076 FKKGEVLTLGQKQFK

-1145 DGNSGNSTIYVK
+1145 DGKSGNSTIYVK
-1157 VSQEGF
+1157 VSQVGY
-1163 CPDFYTIDVVL
+1163 CPDFYTINVDL

-1182 PDYYYCKNDMVGI
+1182 KDHYYCKNDMVGI
-1195 EIRPNFNGLNVV
+1195 EIKPKFDELDVV
-1207 NYHWELADGTI
+1207 YYKWEYPDREKIEEGAD
-1218 KDGVDYLTNIKTLG
+1218 KDFISGVKKVG

-1237 LTNSQGCTYTTT
+1237 LTNSLGCTYTTT

-1271 IKAEGIPGK
+1271 IKAEGSK
-1280 KIVYSKNSV
+1280 KIVYSYSKDL
-1289 AREAW
+1289 EDLKPW

>member
-1 MKLKKNYSFFIA
+1 MKFKKNYSFFIA

-33 DGQGN
+33 DAKN
-38 QNPVIDC
+38 EKEVLVNC
-45 SYPFVNGS
+45 NYPLVNGNCVALS
-53 CINLTANYLQ
+53 ANYPS

-87 ITGNLDDSFS
+87 IRGDLDDSFS
-97 GIIGLPFNFCFYG
+97 GIIDLPFKFCFYG
-110 QTYTQLVIG
+110 QVYNQLVIG

-126 DIDQA
+126 DTYQA
-131 NQPNP
+131 NQANA
-136 ANFSEALPNQNLPKE
+136 ANFSDALPNQNLPKE
-151 AIFGVFHDMFF
+151 AIFGVLHDMFF

-172 KVIGTA
+172 AVIGTA

-217 ENKPLACDLASVKN
+217 ENKPLACDLTRFKN

-243 GLAAAPERNTGNW
+243 GLAAPGRNTGIW
-256 SAQNEAWLFSP
+256 SAQNEAWVFTP
-267 KADSLTPEIIWY
+267 NADSLTPDIIWY
-279 DSNNNIIET
+279 DSNNNIIG
-288 NETNE
+288 
-293 TNKDLKV
+293 TNKNLTV
-300 CPTKNETYRVEII
+300 CPTKNETYKVEII

-318 NEEIIYSDTIN
+318 NEKIIYSDTIN

-350 EQVYLKD
+350 EQVILAD
-357 YKSSIVTGDPSFFNF
+357 YKSSIVTGDVSLFKF
-372 EFRDAVTNQILN
+372 EFRDALTNQVLN
-384 ENTPFTITSNRNI
+384 ESTPILITSNRNI

-403 KKDANCKKVANLSF
+403 KNDVNCKKVANLSF

-423 NDKPVICDFANDG
+423 NYQPVICDFANDG
-436 VENNFLLSNL
+436 IENNFLLSNL
-446 NSQLVRTNYQGTVS
+446 NSQLVGTNYQGTVS
-460 YFTSKNDAENNQ
+460 YFTSYNNATNNQ
-472 NAITNSDITT
+472 NAIVNYNLINGT
-482 SENQFYIRLVQG
+482 QFYIRLVQG
-494 ECVNVLGPIEVRFN
+494 ECVNILGPIEVRFN

-513 NVNNDSL
+513 NNASL
-520 NVTICDNNADGVEN
+520 DVTICDNNDDGAEN
-534 FNWGDYLKDKIT
+534 FNWAENLKNKLT
-546 VTAESE
+546 TESGM
-552 ISIRVFKDYKDA
+552 SIRVFNTYQEA
-564 FTASNQLTQIR
+564 FTALSNQLGLTQIR
-575 EGKYIVFARVQS
+575 EGNYKVYARVQS
-587 ASGCFSIADVNMNVT
+587 NSGCFSIAEVNMNVS
-602 FNSIEAKDITKFICF
+602 FNSIEANDITKFICF
-617 DGNENKTIDLNSYK
+617 DGNQDKTIDLESYY
-631 NEMLVNPSD
+631 NEMLINPSGED
-640 VPVAFFGSVRD
+640 VAFFGSVSN
-651 AQNNLPSREISS
+651 AQTNLPSREISS
-663 TQTVNI
+663 TQIITDN
-669 GDYDYISKNFY
+669 GDYISKNFY

-686 DCYTIKRIRIV
+686 DCYTIKRIRII

-703 NNKEFK
+703 NKDKFE
-709 VCDIKNDGLERI
+709 VCDIGNDGLEKI
-721 TLSRYTREINN
+721 TLSKYTRDINS
-732 QKGTRVAFYLSEPEA
+732 QSGTKVAFYSTQSEA
-747 NDGSTTGLRFLDLR
+747 DNNATSVLRLIDLT

-767 ARISLSDCFLV
+767 ARISLSDCVLV
-778 DRITFN
+778 VPITFN
-784 LVPTPNIVTEIV
+784 LVRTPDIDTEIQQD
-796 REFPIYCDN
+796 FPIYCDN
-805 LADGKENID
+805 NSDGKENID
-814 LTHLQPIINTNNE
+814 LTQLQPIINTNNE
-827 LVEFSYFKSYNESN
+827 LVEFSYFKSYNAQN
-841 GTFADPYSD
+841 GTFADPYSE
-850 PLNAEVQDGE
+850 PSNTEVQDGE

-875 VAKVTVKL
+875 VAKVTVRL
-883 PVINDVINLNK
+883 PVINDVINLNQNA
-894 DVVLKICNE
+894 VLKICNE
-903 DFSVSETFNLEDAVP
+903 DFSVSETFNLEEAVS
-918 QLFHQENN
+918 QLFYQQNN
-926 EISLDSLQ
+926 NVLLDNLQ
-934 ITYYVNENSAKQ
+934 ITYYVNENFANQ

-952 ISASYISSAA
+952 ISAPNSYISSAA
-962 NTYVYARFQSRYG
+962 NTYVYARFQSEYG

-995 EITICDNNLDGKYD
+995 EITICDNNLDGEYD

-1019 VQNPSDDNIFKFY
+1019 VQNPSEENIFKFY
-1032 KVLPDNSRG
+1032 KVLPGNNSLG
-1041 EEITNPEHFIVDAN
+1041 EEITNPEHFILDAN

-1064 NLTNCGSYAEIN
+1064 NLPNCGSYAEIN
-1076 FKTGEVLTLGQKQFK
+1076 FKKGEVLTLDQKQFY

-1100 DKKEILDLT
+1100 DKKEIIDLT
-1109 GFESNFSSSYTYE
+1109 GFESNFSSPFTYE
-1122 YYGNQSDLWLGQN
+1122 YYDNQSDLWLGQN

-1157 VSQEGF
+1157 VSQEGY
-1163 CPDFYTIDVVL
+1163 CPDFYTINVVL

-1182 PDYYYCKNDMVGI
+1182 PDYYYCKNDMVGL

-1207 NYHWELADGTI
+1207 NYHWEFPDGTI

-1237 LTNSQGCTYTTT
+1237 LTNSLGCTYTTT

-1262 LTGKNDYYT
+1262 LTGKNDYYA
-1271 IKAEGIPGK
+1271 IKAEGITGR
-1280 KIVYSKNSV
+1280 KIVYSLDLIH
-1289 AREAW
+1289 W

>member
-1 MKLKKNYSFFIA
+1 MTFRKLIIYIITLFVIS
-13 ILLVSFSFF
+13 VGFF
-22 KAQTASDFFIS
+22 KSQSQSDFYIS
-33 DGQGN
+33 DRQGN
-38 QNPVIDC
+38 QNLVIDC
-45 SYPFVNGS
+45 NYPLDDGNCVALS
-53 CINLTANYLQ
+53 ANYPS

-87 ITGNLDDSFS
+87 ITGDLDDSFS
-97 GIIGLPFNFCFYG
+97 GIIDLPFKFCFYG
-110 QTYTQLVIG
+110 QVYNQLVIG

-126 DIDQA
+126 DTYQA
-131 NQPNP
+131 NQANP
-136 ANFSEALPNQNLPKE
+136 ANFSEALPNPNLPKE

-172 KVIGTA
+172 AVIGTA

-217 ENKPLACDLASVKN
+217 ENKPLACDLTRFKN

-243 GLAAAPERNTGNW
+243 GLAAPGRNTGNW
-256 SAQNEAWLFSP
+256 SAQNEAWVFAPSGSNLVPYFTWFDG
-267 KADSLTPEIIWY
+267 AGNEIGY
-279 DSNNNIIET
+279 SKNQ
-288 NETNE
+288 
-293 TNKDLKV
+293 KV
-300 CPTKNETYRVEII
+300 CPTKNETYKVEII

-318 NEEIIYSDTIN
+318 NEKIIYSDTIN

-350 EQVYLKD
+350 EQVILAD
-357 YKSSIVTGDPSFFNF
+357 YKSSIVTGDVSLFNF
-372 EFRDAVTNQILN
+372 EFRDALTNQVLN
-384 ENTPFTITSNRNI
+384 ESTPILITSNRNI

-403 KKDANCKKVANLSF
+403 KNDANCKKVANLSF

-423 NDKPVICDFANDG
+423 NYQPVICDFANDG

-446 NSQLVRTNYQGTVS
+446 NSQLVGTNYQGTVS
-460 YFTSKNDAENNQ
+460 YFTSRTNAENNI
-472 NAITNSDITT
+472 NAITNYNLT
-482 SENQFYIRLVQG
+482 SGTKFYIRLVQG
-494 ECVNVLGPIEVRFN
+494 NCVNNVLDPIEVRFN

-513 NVNNDSL
+513 NNDSL
-520 NVTICDNNADGVEN
+520 NETICDNNADGVEN
-534 FNWGDYLKDKIT
+534 YNW
-546 VTAESE
+546 AEKLNNRLTTESGM
-552 ISIRVFKDYKDA
+552 SIRVFNTYEEA
-564 FTASNQLTQIR
+564 FTASNQLTKIR
-575 EGKYIVFARVQS
+575 KGNYKVYARVQS
-587 ASGCFSIADVNMNVT
+587 ASGCFSIAEVNMNVS
-602 FNSIEAKDITKFICF
+602 FNSIEARDTGKVICF
-617 DGNENKTIDLNSYK
+617 DGTQDITIDLRSYY
-631 NEMLVNPSD
+631 NEMLVNPSGEA
-640 VPVAFFGSVRD
+640 VAFFGSLSH
-651 AQNNLPSREISS
+651 AQSNPPIREISS
-663 TQTVNI
+663 TQIITDN
-669 GDYDYISKNFY
+669 GDYITKNFY

-686 DCYTIKRIRIV
+686 DCYTIKRIRII
-697 LVKLTV
+697 LVNLTV
-703 NNKEFK
+703 NNEEFK
-709 VCDIKNDGLERI
+709 VCDIGNDGLERI
-721 TLSRYTREINN
+721 TLSKYTREINN
-732 QKGTRVAFYLSEPEA
+732 QSGTRVAFYSTQSEA
-747 NDGSTTGLRFLDLR
+747 DNNATSVLRLIDLT

-767 ARISLSDCFLV
+767 ARISLSDCFKV
-778 DRITFN
+778 VPITFN
-784 LVPTPNIVTEIV
+784 LVRTPNIDTEIQQD
-796 REFPIYCDN
+796 FPIYCDN
-805 LADGKENID
+805 NSDGKENID
-814 LTHLQPIINTNNE
+814 LTQLQPIINTNNE
-827 LVEFSYFKSYNESN
+827 LVEFSYFKSYNAQN

-850 PLNAEVQDGE
+850 PSNTEVQDGE
-860 ILYVKVKYKDSDCFS
+860 ILYVKVKYIDSDCFS
-875 VAKVTVKL
+875 VAKVTVRL
-883 PVINDVINLNK
+883 PVINDVINLNQNA
-894 DVVLKICNE
+894 VLKICNE
-903 DFSVSETFNLEDAVP
+903 DFSVSETFNLEEAVS
-918 QLFHQENN
+918 QLFDQQNN
-926 EISLDSLQ
+926 VVPLDNLE
-934 ITYYVNENSAKQ
+934 ITYYVNENFANQ

-952 ISASYISSAA
+952 ISVPSSYISTAA
-962 NTYVYARFQSRYG
+962 NTYVYARFQSQYG

-995 EITICDNNLDGKYD
+995 EITICDNNLDGAYD

-1019 VQNPSDDNIFKFY
+1019 VQNPSEENIFKFY
-1032 KVLPDNSRG
+1032 KVLPGNNSPG
-1041 EEITNPEHFIVDAN
+1041 EEITNPEHFIVDAI
-1055 TSKIWVYVE
+1055 TSKILVYVE
-1064 NLTNCGSYAEIN
+1064 NLPDCGSYAEIN
-1076 FKTGEVLTLGQKQFK
+1076 FKKGEVLTLGQKQFY

-1100 DKKEILDLT
+1100 DKKEIIDLT
-1109 GFESNFSSSYTYE
+1109 GFESDFSSSYTYE
-1122 YYGNQSDLWLGQN
+1122 YYDNQSDLWLGQN
-1135 KIQNPTSYAY
+1135 KIQNPASYAY

-1157 VSQEGF
+1157 VSQEGY
-1163 CPDFYTIDVVL
+1163 CPDYFTIDVVL

-1182 PDYYYCKNDMVGI
+1182 RDYYYCKNDMVGI

-1237 LTNSQGCTYTTT
+1237 LTNSLGCTYTTT

-1289 AREAW
+1289 AW

-1312 KYADSDCYGDSI
+1312 KYEDSETNCYGDSI

-1341 INDYWELTGLDVF
+1341 INDYWVLSGLDVF

-1362 FDRYGNM
+1362 FDKYGNM
-1369 VYKEVSNTEFRW
+1369 VYKEVSNTEFKW
-1381 DGKSNS
+1381 DGKANS

-1393 TYWFVI
+1393 TYWFII

>member
-1 MKLKKNYSFFIA
+1 MKLKKNYNFFIA

-33 DGQGN
+33 DAKN
-38 QNPVIDC
+38 EREVLVNC
-45 SYPFVNGS
+45 SYPLVNGN
-53 CINLTANYLQ
+53 CVALLANYPS

-74 INYTPY
+74 ISYTPY
-80 AVVNKTV
+80 TVVNPTV
-87 ITGNLDDSFS
+87 IRGDLDDSFS
-97 GIIGLPFNFCFYG
+97 GIIDLPFKFCFYG
-110 QTYTQLVIG
+110 QVYNQLVIG

-126 DIDQA
+126 DTYQA
-131 NQPNP
+131 NQANP
-136 ANFSEALPNQNLPKE
+136 ANFSDALPNQNLPKE
-151 AIFGVFHDMFF
+151 AIFGVFHDMVF

-172 KVIGTA
+172 AVIGTA

-189 GRISGCDS
+189 GRISGCES

-217 ENKPLACDLASVKN
+217 ENKPRACDLASVKN

-243 GLAAAPERNTGNW
+243 GLAAPERNTGNW

-267 KADSLTPEIIWY
+267 KADSLTPDIIWY
-279 DSNNNIIET
+279 DSNNNIIG
-288 NETNE
+288 
-293 TNKDLKV
+293 TNKNLTV
-300 CPTKNETYRVEII
+300 CPTKNETYKVEII

-318 NEEIIYSDTIN
+318 NEKIIYSDTIN

-357 YKSSIVTGDPSFFNF
+357 YKSSIVTGDPSFFYF
-372 EFRDAVTNQILN
+372 EFIDAVTNLPLN
-384 ENTPFTITSNRNI
+384 ENTPFTITSNRKI

-403 KKDANCKKVANLSF
+403 KNNANCKKVANLSF

-423 NDKPVICDFANDG
+423 NYQPVICDFANDG
-436 VENNFLLSNL
+436 KENNFLLSNL
-446 NSQLVRTNYQGTVS
+446 NSQLVGTDYQGTVS
-460 YFTSKNDAENNQ
+460 YFTSFNDANNDH
-472 NAITNSDITT
+472 NAITNYNLNNGT
-482 SENQFYIRLVQG
+482 QFYIRLVQG
-494 ECVNVLGPIEVRFN
+494 GCVNILGPIEVRFN

-513 NVNNDSL
+513 NNASL
-520 NVTICDNNADGVEN
+520 NVTICDNNADGAEN
-534 FNWGDYLKDKIT
+534 YNWAEKLKNELT
-546 VTAESE
+546 TESGM
-552 ISIRVFKDYKDA
+552 SIRVFKDYQDA

-575 EGKYIVFARVQS
+575 EGNYKVYARVQS
-587 ASGCFSIADVNMNVT
+587 ASGCFSIAEVSMNVS
-602 FNSIEAKDITKFICF
+602 FNSIKAKDIIKYVCF
-617 DGNENKTIDLNSYK
+617 DGNEDITIDLSSYY
-631 NEMLVNPSD
+631 NEMLVKPSGEY
-640 VPVAFFGSVRD
+640 VAFFRSFSN
-651 AQNNLPSREISS
+651 AQSNSPSTEISS
-663 TQTVNI
+663 TQIITDN
-669 GDYDYISKNFY
+669 GDYITKDYF

-686 DCYTIKRIRIV
+686 DCYTIKRIRII
-697 LVKLTV
+697 LINLAI
-703 NNKEFK
+703 NKDKFE
-709 VCDIKNDGLERI
+709 VCDVGNNNSEKIKLRNYATKI
-721 TLSRYTREINN
+721 SN
-732 QKGTRVAFYLSEPEA
+732 QNGANVAFYSTILEA
-747 NDGSTTGLRFLDLR
+747 DNNADSFLKEINLTS
-761 SSSTVY
+761 SSSTELF
-767 ARISLSDCFLV
+767 ARISLRDCVLV
-778 DRITFN
+778 VPITFN
-784 LVPTPNIVTEIV
+784 LVRTPNIVTEIV

-805 LADGKENID
+805 NADGKENID
-814 LTHLQPIINTNNE
+814 LTHLQPIINKNNE
-827 LVEFSYFKSYNESN
+827 LVEFSYFKSYNALN

-850 PLNAEVQDGE
+850 PSNTEVQNGE
-860 ILYVKVKYKDSDCFS
+860 ILYVKVKYIDSDCFS

-883 PVINDVINLNK
+883 PVINDVINLK
-894 DVVLKICNE
+894 EKAVLKICNE
-903 DFSVSETFNLEDAVP
+903 DFSTGVTFDLTKAVD
-918 QLFHQENN
+918 QLFDQGNN
-926 EISLDSLQ
+926 NVLLKDLQ
-934 ITYYVNENSAKQ
+934 ITYYVNENFANQ

-952 ISASYISSAA
+952 ISVPSSYISNVA
-962 NTYVYARFQSRYG
+962 NTYVYARFQSQYG

-995 EITICDNNLDGKYD
+995 EITICDNNVDGFYD
-1009 VNLLA
+1009 VNLMD
-1014 YKDSM
+1014 YTSQM
-1019 VQNPSDDNIFKFY
+1019 VQIPSSGNVFTFYLNQADIGVSGREIQNPSNFI
-1032 KVLPDNSRG
+1032 L
-1041 EEITNPEHFIVDAN
+1041 NPY

-1064 NLTNCGSYAEIN
+1064 SLPDCGSYAEIN
-1076 FKTGEVLTLGQKQFK
+1076 FKKGEVLTLGRKQFK

-1109 GFESNFSSSYTYE
+1109 GFESNFRSPFTYE

-1157 VSQEGF
+1157 VSQEGY
-1163 CPDFYTIDVVL
+1163 CPDFYTIDVIL

-1182 PDYYYCKNDMVGI
+1182 QDYYYCKNDMVGL
-1195 EIRPNFNGLNVV
+1195 EIRPNFNELDVV
-1207 NYHWELADGTI
+1207 YYKWEYPGGTMIEGANKNYLSE
-1218 KDGVDYLTNIKTLG
+1218 IKTLG

-1280 KIVYSKNSV
+1280 KIVYSKDLKKW
-1289 AREAW
+1289 E
-1294 QDSNVFYNLEAGD
+1294 DSNVFYNLDPGD

-1312 KYADSDCYGDSI
+1312 KYADSECYGDSV
-1324 KGKIFNLK
+1324 KGKIFDLK

-1341 INDYWELTGLDVF
+1341 INDYWKLSGLDVF
-1354 SNNSTLQI
+1354 PESSTLQI

-1369 VYKEVSNTEFRW
+1369 VYKEVSNTEFKW
-1381 DGKSNS
+1381 DGKANS

-1393 TYWFVI
+1393 TYWFII

>member
-33 DGQGN
+33 DAKN
-38 QNPVIDC
+38 EREVLVNC
-45 SYPFVNGS
+45 SYPFDNGN
-53 CINLTANYLQ
+53 CVKLTANYPS

-74 INYTPY
+74 ISYKPYT
-80 AVVNKTV
+80 VVDPTV

-97 GIIGLPFNFCFYG
+97 DIIGLPFNFCFYG
-110 QTYTQLVIG
+110 QVYNQLVIG

-126 DIDQA
+126 DTYQK

-151 AIFGVFHDMFF
+151 AIFGVFHDMVF
-162 SESNG
+162 SESN

-243 GLAAAPERNTGNW
+243 GLAAPGRNTGNW
-256 SAQNEAWLFSP
+256 SVQEKEAWLFTP
-267 KADSLTPEIIWY
+267 NADSLIPEIFWY
-279 DSNNNIIET
+279 DSNGYKGTDKNLT
-288 NETNE
+288 
-293 TNKDLKV
+293 V
-300 CPTKNETYRVEII
+300 CPTKNETYKVEII

-318 NEEIIYSDTIN
+318 NEKIIYSDTIN

-350 EQVYLKD
+350 EQVILAD
-357 YKSSIVTGDPSFFNF
+357 YKKSIVTGDVSLFKF
-372 EFRDAVTNQILN
+372 EFRDALTNQLLN
-384 ENTPFTITSNRNI
+384 ESTPILITSNRKI

-403 KKDANCKKVANLSF
+403 KNNANCKKVANLSF

-423 NDKPVICDFANDG
+423 NDKPVICDFANDK
-436 VENNFLLSNL
+436 EEKNFLLSNL
-446 NSQLVRTNYQGTVS
+446 NSQLVGTNYQGTVS
-460 YFTSKNDAENNQ
+460 YFTSYNNAANDQ
-472 NAITNSDITT
+472 NAIINYNLINGT
-482 SENQFYIRLVQG
+482 QFYIRLVQG
-494 ECVNVLGPIEVRFN
+494 ECVNVLGPIEVKFN

-513 NVNNDSL
+513 NNASL

-534 FNWGDYLKDKIT
+534 YNWAENLKNKLT
-546 VTAESE
+546 TESGM
-552 ISIRVFKDYKDA
+552 SIRVFNTYQEA
-564 FTASNQLTQIR
+564 FTALSNQLGLTQIK
-575 EGKYIVFARVQS
+575 EGNYKVYARVQS
-587 ASGCFSIADVNMNVT
+587 ASGCFSIAEVTMNVS
-602 FNSIEAKDITKFICF
+602 FNSIKAKDIIKYICF
-617 DGNENKTIDLNSYK
+617 NGTQDITIDLRSYY
-631 NEMLVNPSD
+631 NEMLVNPSGEA
-640 VPVAFFGSVRD
+640 VAFFGSLSH
-651 AQNNLPSREISS
+651 AQSNSPSREISS
-663 TQTVNI
+663 TQIITDN
-669 GDYDYISKNFY
+669 GDYIIKDYF

-686 DCYTIKRIRIV
+686 DCYTIKRIRII
-697 LVKLTV
+697 LVNLTV
-703 NNKEFK
+703 NKDKFE
-709 VCDIKNDGLERI
+709 VCDIGNDGLERI

-732 QKGTRVAFYLSEPEA
+732 QSRTSVAFYLSEDKA
-747 NDGSTTGLRFLDLR
+747 RDGSRNGLIFSLDLR
-761 SSSTVY
+761 SSSSTVY
-767 ARISLSDCFLV
+767 ARISLLDCFLV
-778 DRITFN
+778 VRITFN
-784 LVPTPNIVTEIV
+784 LVRTPNIVTEIV
-796 REFPIYCDN
+796 KDFPIYCDN
-805 LADGKENID
+805 NSDGEENID
-814 LTHLQPIINTNNE
+814 LTQLEPLINKNNE
-827 LVEFSYFKSYNESN
+827 QVEFSYFKNYNALN

-850 PLNAEVQDGE
+850 PLNTEVQDGE
-860 ILYVKVKYKDSDCFS
+860 TIYVKVKFKDSDCFS
-875 VAKVTVKL
+875 VAKVKVRL
-883 PVINDVINLNK
+883 NVIYDVINLNRA
-894 DVVLKICNE
+894 VLKLCNE
-903 DFSVSETFNLEDAVP
+903 DFSTGVTFDLTKAVD
-918 QLFHQENN
+918 QLFDQGNN
-926 EISLDSLQ
+926 NVPLDSLQ
-934 ITYYVNENSAKQ
+934 ITYYVNENFAKK

-952 ISASYISSAA
+952 ISAPSSYVSTAA
-962 NTYVYARFQSRYG
+962 NTYVYARFQSQYG

-995 EITICDNNLDGKYD
+995 EITICDNNLDGAYD

-1032 KVLPDNSRG
+1032 KVLPDNNSPG
-1041 EEITNPEHFIVDAN
+1041 EEITNPEHFIVDDI
-1055 TSKIWVYVE
+1055 TSKILVYVE
-1064 NLTNCGSYAEIN
+1064 NLPDCGSYAEIN
-1076 FKTGEVLTLGQKQFK
+1076 FKEGEVLTLGQRQFK

-1100 DKKEILDLT
+1100 DEKEILDLT
-1109 GFESNFSSSYTYE
+1109 GFESSFSSPFTYE

-1145 DGNSGNSTIYVK
+1145 DGKSANSTIYVK
-1157 VSQEGF
+1157 VSQVGY
-1163 CPDFYTIDVVL
+1163 CPDFYTINVDL

-1182 PDYYYCKNDMVGI
+1182 LDYYYCKNDMVGL
-1195 EIRPNFNGLNVV
+1195 EIRPDFTGLNVD
-1207 NYHWELADGTI
+1207 YYKWEYPDGTS
-1218 KDGVDYLTNIKTLG
+1218 KDGVDYLTNIRALG
-1232 TYTLT
+1232 TYRLT
-1237 LTNSQGCTYTTT
+1237 LKNSLGCTYTTT

-1280 KIVYSKNSV
+1280 KIVYSKNLK
-1289 AREAW
+1289 EPW
-1294 QDSNVFYNLEAGD
+1294 EDSNVFYNLDPGD

-1369 VYKEVSNTEFRW
+1369 VYKQVSNTEFRW

>member
-1 MKLKKNYSFFIA
+1 MNFKKNYSFFIA

-33 DGQGN
+33 DAKN
-38 QNPVIDC
+38 EKEVLVNC
-45 SYPFVNGS
+45 NYPLVNGNCVALS
-53 CINLTANYLQ
+53 ANYPS

-87 ITGNLDDSFS
+87 ITDDLDDSFS
-97 GIIGLPFNFCFYG
+97 GIINLPFKFCFYG
-110 QTYTQLVIG
+110 QVYNQLVIG

-126 DIDQA
+126 DTYQA
-131 NQPNP
+131 NQANP
-136 ANFSEALPNQNLPKE
+136 ANFSEALPNPNLPKE

-172 KVIGTA
+172 AVIGTA

-217 ENKPLACDLASVKN
+217 ENKPLACDLTRFKN

-243 GLAAAPERNTGNW
+243 GLAAPGRNTGIW
-256 SAQNEAWLFSP
+256 SAQNEAWVFTP
-267 KADSLTPEIIWY
+267 NADSLTPDIIWY
-279 DSNNNIIET
+279 DSNNNIIG
-288 NETNE
+288 
-293 TNKDLKV
+293 TNKNLTV
-300 CPTKNETYRVEII
+300 CPTKNETYKVEII

-318 NEEIIYSDTIN
+318 NEKIIYSDTIN

-350 EQVYLKD
+350 EQVILAD
-357 YKSSIVTGDPSFFNF
+357 YKSSIVTGDVSLFNF
-372 EFRDAVTNQILN
+372 EFRDALTNQVLN
-384 ENTPFTITSNRNI
+384 ESTPILITSNRNI

-403 KKDANCKKVANLSF
+403 KNDANCKKVANLSF

-423 NDKPVICDFANDG
+423 NYQPVICDFANDG
-436 VENNFLLSNL
+436 IENNFLLSNL
-446 NSQLVRTNYQGTVS
+446 NSQLVGTNYQGTVS
-460 YFTSKNDAENNQ
+460 YFTSYNNAANNQ
-472 NAITNSDITT
+472 NAIINYNLING
-482 SENQFYIRLVQG
+482 NQFYIRLVQG
-494 ECVNVLGPIEVRFN
+494 ECVNILGPIEVRFN
-508 SSPVV
+508 SSPI
-513 NVNNDSL
+513 VNNASL
-520 NVTICDNNADGVEN
+520 DVTICDNNDDGAEN
-534 FNWGDYLKDKIT
+534 FNWAENLKNKLT
-546 VTAESE
+546 TESGM
-552 ISIRVFKDYKDA
+552 SIRVFNTYQEA
-564 FTASNQLTQIR
+564 FTALSNQLGLTQIR
-575 EGKYIVFARVQS
+575 EGNYKVYARVQS
-587 ASGCFSIADVNMNVT
+587 ASGCFSIAEVNMNVT
-602 FNSIEAKDITKFICF
+602 FNSIEARDIGKVICF
-617 DGNENKTIDLNSYK
+617 DGTKDITIDLESYY
-631 NEMLVNPSD
+631 NEMLINPSGED
-640 VPVAFFGSVRD
+640 VAFFGSVSN
-651 AQNNLPSREISS
+651 AQTNLPSREISS
-663 TQTVNI
+663 TQIITDN
-669 GDYDYISKNFY
+669 GDYIVKNFY

-686 DCYTIKRIRIV
+686 DCYTIKRIRVI

-703 NNKEFK
+703 NKDKFE
-709 VCDIKNDGLERI
+709 VCDIGNDGLEKI
-721 TLSRYTREINN
+721 TLSKYTRDINN
-732 QKGTRVAFYLSEPEA
+732 QSGTRVVFYSTQSEA
-747 NDGSTTGLRFLDLR
+747 DNNSTSVLRLVDLT

-767 ARISLSDCFLV
+767 ARISLSDCVLV
-778 DRITFN
+778 VPITFN
-784 LVPTPNIVTEIV
+784 LVRTPDIDIEIQQD
-796 REFPIYCDN
+796 FPIYCDN
-805 LADGKENID
+805 NSDGKENID
-814 LTHLQPIINTNNE
+814 LTQLQPIINTNNE
-827 LVEFSYFKSYNESN
+827 LVEFSYFKSYNAQN
-841 GTFADPYSD
+841 GTFADPYSE
-850 PLNAEVQDGE
+850 PSNTEVQDGE
-860 ILYVKVKYKDSDCFS
+860 ILYVKVKYIDSDCFS
-875 VAKVTVKL
+875 VAKVTVRL
-883 PVINDVINLNK
+883 PVINDVINLNQNA
-894 DVVLKICNE
+894 VLKTCNE
-903 DFSVSETFNLEDAVP
+903 DFSVSEIFNLEEAVS
-918 QLFHQENN
+918 QLFDQQNN
-926 EISLDSLQ
+926 NVLLDNLQ
-934 ITYYVNENSAKQ
+934 ITYYVNENFANQ

-952 ISASYISSAA
+952 ISVPSSYISTAA
-962 NTYVYARFQSRYG
+962 NTYVYARFQSQYG

-995 EITICDNNLDGKYD
+995 EITICDNNLDGAYD

-1019 VQNPSDDNIFKFY
+1019 VQYPNEDNKFKFY
-1032 KVLPDNSRG
+1032 KEFADINVAG
-1041 EEITNPEHFIVDAN
+1041 KEITNPENFILDAN

-1064 NLTNCGSYAEIN
+1064 NLPNCGSYAEIN
-1076 FKTGEVLTLGQKQFK
+1076 FKKGEVLTLGQKQFY

-1100 DKKEILDLT
+1100 DKKEIIDLT

-1122 YYGNQSDLWLGQN
+1122 YYDNQSDLWLGQN
-1135 KIQNPTSYAY
+1135 KIQNPASYAY
-1145 DGNSGNSTIYVK
+1145 DGNSGDSTIYVK

-1163 CPDFYTIDVVL
+1163 CPDFYTINVVL

-1207 NYHWELADGTI
+1207 NYHWEFPDGTI

-1237 LTNSQGCTYTTT
+1237 LTNSLGCTYTTT

-1271 IKAEGIPGK
+1271 IKADGIPGR
-1280 KIVYSKNSV
+1280 KIVYSLDLIH
-1289 AREAW
+1289 W
-1294 QDSNVFYNLEAGD
+1294 QDSNVFYNLEVGD
-1307 YTFYV
+1307 YIFYV
-1312 KYADSDCYGDSI
+1312 KYSDSDCYGDSI

-1369 VYKEVSNTEFRW
+1369 VYKEVSNTEFKW

>member
-33 DGQGN
+33 DAKN
-38 QNPVIDC
+38 EREVLVNC
-45 SYPFVNGS
+45 NYPLVNGNCVALS
-53 CINLTANYLQ
+53 ANYPS

-74 INYTPY
+74 ISYTPY
-80 AVVNKTV
+80 TVVNPTV
-87 ITGNLDDSFS
+87 IRDDLDDSFS
-97 GIIGLPFNFCFYG
+97 GIIDLPFKFCFYG
-110 QTYTQLVIG
+110 QVYNQLVIG

-126 DIDQA
+126 DTYQA
-131 NQPNP
+131 NQANP

-151 AIFGVFHDMFF
+151 AIFGVFHDMVF
-162 SESNG
+162 SESN

-189 GRISGCDS
+189 GRISGCES

-217 ENKPLACDLASVKN
+217 ENKPRACDLASVKN

-256 SAQNEAWLFSP
+256 SAHNEAWVFTP
-267 KADSLTPEIIWY
+267 NADSLTPDIIWY
-279 DSNNNIIET
+279 DSNNNNIG
-288 NETNE
+288 
-293 TNKDLKV
+293 TNKNLTV
-300 CPTKNETYRVEII
+300 CPTKNETYKVEII

-318 NEEIIYSDTIN
+318 NEKIKYSDTIN
-329 VNFAADYPLVKDYS
+329 VNFAADYPLVKDFS

-350 EQVYLKD
+350 EQVKLAD
-357 YKSSIVTGDPSFFNF
+357 YKSFIVTGNDSNFNF
-372 EFRDAVTNQILN
+372 KFIDAATGLTVD
-384 ENTPFTITSNRNI
+384 ENTLFSISANRNFN
-397 KVTVSN
+397 VTVSN
-403 KKDANCKKVANLSF
+403 KNDVNCKKVANLSF

-423 NDKPVICDFANDG
+423 NYQPVICDFANDR

-446 NSQLVRTNYQGTVS
+446 NSQLVGTDYQGTVS
-460 YFTSKNDAENNQ
+460 YFTSFNDANNDH
-472 NAITNSDITT
+472 NAITNYNLNNGT
-482 SENQFYIRLVQG
+482 QFYIRLVQG
-494 ECVNVLGPIEVRFN
+494 GCVNVLGPIEVRFN

-513 NVNNDSL
+513 NNASL
-520 NVTICDNNADGVEN
+520 NETICDNNADGAEN
-534 FNWGDYLKDKIT
+534 YNWAEKLKNELT
-546 VTAESE
+546 TELGM
-552 ISIRVFKDYKDA
+552 SIRVFKTYEEA
-564 FTASNQLTQIR
+564 FTALSNQLGLTQIS
-575 EGKYIVFARVQS
+575 EGIYKVYARVQS
-587 ASGCFSIADVNMNVT
+587 ASGCFSIAEVNMNVS
-602 FNSIEAKDITKFICF
+602 FNSIEARDIGKVICF
-617 DGNENKTIDLNSYK
+617 DGNQDIPIDLRDYY
-631 NEMLVNPSD
+631 NEMLVNPSGEN
-640 VPVAFFGSVRD
+640 VTFFRTVSH
-651 AQNNLPSREISS
+651 AQSNLQSNEINS
-663 TQTVNI
+663 TQIITDN
-669 GDYDYISKNFY
+669 GDYISKNFY

-703 NNKEFK
+703 NKDKFD
-709 VCDIKNDGLERI
+709 VCDKGNDGLERI

-732 QKGTRVAFYLSEPEA
+732 QSGTRVAFYSTQLEA
-747 NDGSTTGLRFLDLR
+747 DNNATSVLRLINLT

-778 DRITFN
+778 VRITFN
-784 LVPTPNIVTEIV
+784 LVPTPNIVAEIEK
-796 REFPIYCDN
+796 EFPIYCDN
-805 LADGKENID
+805 NADGMENID

-827 LVEFSYFKSYNESN
+827 LVEFSYFKSYNALN

-850 PLNAEVQDGE
+850 PLNAEVQDGK

-883 PVINDVINLNK
+883 PVINDVINLK
-894 DVVLKICNE
+894 EKAVLKICNE

-1019 VQNPSDDNIFKFY
+1019 VQNPSEENIFKFY
-1032 KVLPDNSRG
+1032 KVLPGNNSPG
-1041 EEITNPEHFIVDAN
+1041 EEITNPGHFILDAN

-1064 NLTNCGSYAEIN
+1064 NLPNCGSYAEIN
-1076 FKTGEVLTLGQKQFK
+1076 FKKGEVLTLDKKQFK

-1100 DKKEILDLT
+1100 DKKEIIDLT
-1109 GFESNFSSSYTYE
+1109 GFERNFSSPFTYE

-1135 KIQNPTSYAY
+1135 KIQNPASYAY
-1145 DGNSGNSTIYVK
+1145 DGNSGDPTIYVK

-1163 CPDFYTIDVVL
+1163 CPDFYTINVVL

-1182 PDYYYCKNDMVGI
+1182 PDYYYCKNDEIGL
-1195 EIRPNFNGLNVV
+1195 EIRPNFNGLNVEK
-1207 NYHWELADGTI
+1207 YHWEFPGGTI

-1237 LTNSQGCTYTTT
+1237 LTNSLGCTYTTT

-1280 KIVYSKNSV
+1280 KIVYSKDL
-1289 AREAW
+1289 ETW
-1294 QDSNVFYNLEAGD
+1294 HDSNVFYNLEAGD

>member
-13 ILLVSFSFF
+13 ILLISFSFF

-33 DGQGN
+33 DAKN
-38 QNPVIDC
+38 EREVLVNC
-45 SYPFVNGS
+45 NYPLVNGN
-53 CINLTANYLQ
+53 CVALTANYPS

-97 GIIGLPFNFCFYG
+97 EIIDLPFKFCFYG
-110 QTYTQLVIG
+110 QVYKQLVIG

-126 DIDQA
+126 DTFQA
-131 NQPNP
+131 NQANP

-172 KVIGTA
+172 AVIGTA

-217 ENKPLACDLASVKN
+217 VNKPLACDLASVKN

-243 GLAAAPERNTGNW
+243 GLAAPGRNTGNW
-256 SAQNEAWLFSP
+256 SAQNEAWVFTP
-267 KADSLTPEIIWY
+267 NADSLTPKIKWY
-279 DSNNNIIET
+279 DSNNNIIG
-288 NETNE
+288 

-343 KIFCNST
+343 KIFCNNT
-350 EQVYLKD
+350 ELVKLKD
-357 YKSSIVTGDPSFFNF
+357 YKSSIVTGNPSLFNF
-372 EFRDAVTNQILN
+372 EFIDAATGLAVD
-384 ENTPFTITSNRNI
+384 ENTPFSISANRNF

-403 KKDANCKKVANLSF
+403 KNDANCKKVANLSF

-436 VENNFLLSNL
+436 IENNFLLSNL
-446 NSQLVRTNYQGTVS
+446 NSQLVGTDYQGTVS
-460 YFTSKNDAENNQ
+460 YFTSFNDANNDH
-472 NAITNSDITT
+472 NAITNYNLNNGT
-482 SENQFYIRLVQG
+482 QFYIRLVQG
-494 ECVNVLGPIEVRFN
+494 GCVNVLGPIEVRFN

-513 NVNNDSL
+513 NNASL
-520 NVTICDNNADGVEN
+520 NVTICDNNDDGVEN
-534 FNWGDYLKDKIT
+534 FNWAENLKNKLT
-546 VTAESE
+546 TESGM
-552 ISIRVFKDYKDA
+552 SIRVFNTYDEA
-564 FTASNQLTQIR
+564 FTALPNQLGLTQIR
-575 EGKYIVFARVQS
+575 EGNYKVYARVQS
-587 ASGCFSIADVNMNVT
+587 TSGCFSIAEVNMNVT
-602 FNSIEAKDITKFICF
+602 FNSIEAINVDKYICF
-617 DGNENKTIDLNSYK
+617 DGNEDKTIDLSNYK
-631 NEMLVNPSD
+631 NEMLRNPSGEEHVD
-640 VPVAFFGSVRD
+640 FFGSLRN
-651 AQNNLPSREISS
+651 AQNNSNKIDPI
-663 TQTVNI
+663 QTITNN
-669 GDYDYISKNFY
+669 GDYISKSFY

-703 NNKEFK
+703 NKDKFK

-721 TLSRYTREINN
+721 TLSKYTREINN
-732 QKGTRVAFYLSEPEA
+732 QSGTRVAFYLSEPEA
-747 NDGSTTGLRFLDLR
+747 RDGSTTGLRFLDLR
-761 SSSTVY
+761 SSSTELF
-767 ARISLSDCFLV
+767 ARISLPDCFLV
-778 DRITFN
+778 VRITFN
-784 LVPTPNIVTEIV
+784 LVRTPNIVTEIV

-814 LTHLQPIINTNNE
+814 LTKLEPLINTNIE
-827 LVEFSYFKSYNESN
+827 LVEFSYFKSYNAQN
-841 GTFADPYSD
+841 GTFADPYSE
-850 PLNAEVQDGE
+850 PSNTEVQDGD
-860 ILYVKVKYKDSDCFS
+860 ILYVKVKFIDSDCFS

-883 PVINDVINLNK
+883 PVINDVINLK
-894 DVVLKICNE
+894 EKAVLKICNE
-903 DFSVSETFNLEDAVP
+903 DFSVSETFNLEEAVS
-918 QLFHQENN
+918 QLFYQQNNNVLLEN
-926 EISLDSLQ
+926 LQ

-952 ISASYISSAA
+952 ISAPSSYVSTAA
-962 NTYVYARFQSRYG
+962 NTYVYARFQSQYG

-995 EITICDNNLDGKYD
+995 EITICDNNLDGAYD

-1019 VQNPSDDNIFKFY
+1019 VQNPSEENIFKFY
-1032 KVLPDNSRG
+1032 KVLPGNNSPG
-1041 EEITNPEHFIVDAN
+1041 EEITNPGHFILDAN

-1064 NLTNCGSYAEIN
+1064 NLPNCGSYAEIN
-1076 FKTGEVLTLGQKQFK
+1076 FKKGEVLTLDKKQFK
-1091 IDNICDTNN
+1091 IDNICDINN
-1100 DKKEILDLT
+1100 DKKEIIDLT
-1109 GFESNFSSSYTYE
+1109 GFERNFSSPFTYE

-1135 KIQNPTSYAY
+1135 KIQNPASYAY
-1145 DGNSGNSTIYVK
+1145 DGNSGDPTIYVK

-1163 CPDFYTIDVVL
+1163 CPDFYTINVVL

-1182 PDYYYCKNDMVGI
+1182 PDYYYCKNDEIGL
-1195 EIRPNFNGLNVV
+1195 EIRPNFNGLNVEK
-1207 NYHWELADGTI
+1207 YHWEFPGGTI

-1237 LTNSQGCTYTTT
+1237 LTNSLGCTYTTT

-1280 KIVYSKNSV
+1280 KIVYSKDL
-1289 AREAW
+1289 ETW
-1294 QDSNVFYNLEAGD
+1294 HDSNVFYNLEAGD

>member
-1 MKLKKNYSFFIA
+1 MKFKKNYSFFIA
-13 ILLVSFSFF
+13 IILVSFSFF

-33 DGQGN
+33 DAKN
-38 QNPVIDC
+38 EKEVLVNC
-45 SYPFVNGS
+45 NYPLVNGNCVALS
-53 CINLTANYLQ
+53 ANYPS

-87 ITGNLDDSFS
+87 ITGDLDDSFS
-97 GIIGLPFNFCFYG
+97 GIIDLPFKFCFYG
-110 QTYTQLVIG
+110 QVYNQLVLG

-126 DIDQA
+126 DTYQA
-131 NQPNP
+131 NQANP

-151 AIFGVFHDMFF
+151 GIFGVLHDMFF
-162 SESNG
+162 LESNG

-172 KVIGTA
+172 AVIGTA

-217 ENKPLACDLASVKN
+217 ENKPLACDLTRFKN

-243 GLAAAPERNTGNW
+243 GLAAPGRNTGIW
-256 SAQNEAWLFSP
+256 SAQNEAWVFTP
-267 KADSLTPEIIWY
+267 NADSLTPDIIWY
-279 DSNNNIIET
+279 DSNNIIIG
-288 NETNE
+288 
-293 TNKDLKV
+293 TNKNLTV
-300 CPTKNETYRVEII
+300 CPTKNETYKVEII

-318 NEEIIYSDTIN
+318 NEKIIYSDTIN

-350 EQVYLKD
+350 EQVILAD
-357 YKSSIVTGDPSFFNF
+357 YKSSIVTGDVSLFNF
-372 EFRDAVTNQILN
+372 EFRDALTNQVLN
-384 ENTPFTITSNRNI
+384 ESTPILITSNRNI

-403 KKDANCKKVANLSF
+403 KNDANCKKVANLSF

-423 NDKPVICDFANDG
+423 NYQPVICDFANDG
-436 VENNFLLSNL
+436 IENNFLLSNL
-446 NSQLVRTNYQGTVS
+446 NSQLVGTNYQGTVS
-460 YFTSKNDAENNQ
+460 YFTSYNNAANNQ
-472 NAITNSDITT
+472 NAIINYNLINGT
-482 SENQFYIRLVQG
+482 QFYIRLVQG
-494 ECVNVLGPIEVRFN
+494 ECVNILGPIEVRFN

-513 NVNNDSL
+513 NNASIDM
-520 NVTICDNNADGVEN
+520 TICDNNDDGAEN
-534 FNWGDYLKDKIT
+534 FNWAENLKNKLT
-546 VTAESE
+546 TESGM
-552 ISIRVFKDYKDA
+552 SIRVFNTYQEA
-564 FTASNQLTQIR
+564 FTALSNQLGLTQIR
-575 EGKYIVFARVQS
+575 EGNYKVYARVQS
-587 ASGCFSIADVNMNVT
+587 ASGCFSIAEVNVNVS
-602 FNSIEAKDITKFICF
+602 FNSIEANDITKFICF
-617 DGNENKTIDLNSYK
+617 DGNQDITIDLESYY
-631 NEMLVNPSD
+631 NEMLINPSGED
-640 VPVAFFGSVRD
+640 VAFFGSVSN
-651 AQNNLPSREISS
+651 AQTNLPSREISS
-663 TQTVNI
+663 TQIITDN
-669 GDYDYISKNFY
+669 GDYISKNFY

-686 DCYTIKRIRIV
+686 DCYTIKRIRII

-703 NNKEFK
+703 NKDKFE
-709 VCDIKNDGLERI
+709 VCDIGNDGLEKI
-721 TLSRYTREINN
+721 TLSKYTRDINS
-732 QKGTRVAFYLSEPEA
+732 QSGTKVAFYSTQSEA
-747 NDGSTTGLRFLDLR
+747 DNNATSVLRLIDLT

-767 ARISLSDCFLV
+767 ARISLSDCVLV
-778 DRITFN
+778 VPITFN
-784 LVPTPNIVTEIV
+784 LVRTPDIVTEIV
-796 REFPIYCDN
+796 QEFPIYCDN
-805 LADGKENID
+805 NSDGKENID
-814 LTHLQPIINTNNE
+814 LTQLEPLINTNNE
-827 LVEFSYFKSYNESN
+827 LVEFSYFKSYNAQN

-850 PLNAEVQDGE
+850 PLNTEVLNGE
-860 ILYVKVKYKDSDCFS
+860 IFYVKVKYKDSDCFS
-875 VAKVTVKL
+875 VAKVTVSL
-883 PVINDVINLNK
+883 RVINDVINLNQNA
-894 DVVLKICNE
+894 VLKICNE
-903 DFSVSETFNLEDAVP
+903 DFSVSETFNLEEAVS
-918 QLFHQENN
+918 QLFDQEKNDVLLNN
-926 EISLDSLQ
+926 LE
-934 ITYYVNENSAKQ
+934 ITYYVNENFANQ

-952 ISASYISSAA
+952 IYAPNSYISSAA
-962 NTYVYARFQSRYG
+962 NTYVYARFQSQYG

-995 EITICDNNLDGKYD
+995 EITFCDNNLDGEYD

-1019 VQNPSDDNIFKFY
+1019 VQNPSEENIFKFY
-1032 KVLPDNSRG
+1032 KVLPGNNSLG
-1041 EEITNPEHFIVDAN
+1041 EEITNPEHFILDAN

-1064 NLTNCGSYAEIN
+1064 NLPNCGSYAEIN
-1076 FKTGEVLTLGQKQFK
+1076 FKKGEVLTLGQKQFY

-1100 DKKEILDLT
+1100 DKKEIIDLT
-1109 GFESNFSSSYTYE
+1109 SFESNFSSSYTYE
-1122 YYGNQSDLWLGQN
+1122 YYDNQSDLWLGQD
-1135 KIQNPTSYAY
+1135 KIQNPASYAY
-1145 DGNSGNSTIYVK
+1145 DGNSGDPTIYVK

-1163 CPDFYTIDVVL
+1163 CPDFYTIDVIL

-1207 NYHWELADGTI
+1207 NYHWEFPDGTI

-1237 LTNSQGCTYTTT
+1237 LTNSLGCTYTTT

-1262 LTGKNDYYT
+1262 LTGKNNYYT
-1271 IKAEGIPGK
+1271 IKVEGIQGR
-1280 KIVYSKNSV
+1280 KIVYSLDLIH
-1289 AREAW
+1289 W

-1354 SNNSTLQI
+1354 PESSTLQI
-1362 FDRYGNM
+1362 FDKFGNL
-1369 VYKEVSNTEFRW
+1369 VYKQISNTEFIW
-1381 DGKSNS
+1381 DGK
-1387 RVLNSD
+1387 LNGRKVG
-1393 TYWFVI
+1393 TGAYWYLI
-1399 TAGDERIYKGWIYL
+1399 NAADGRIYNGWILL
-1413 KNKK
+1413 KNRN

>member
-1 MKLKKNYSFFIA
+1 MKFKKNYSFFIA

-33 DGQGN
+33 DAKN
-38 QNPVIDC
+38 EREVLVNC
-45 SYPFVNGS
+45 NYPLVNGNCVALS
-53 CINLTANYLQ
+53 ANYPS

-80 AVVNKTV
+80 TVVNKTV
-87 ITGNLDDSFS
+87 ITGDLDDSFS
-97 GIIGLPFNFCFYG
+97 GIIDLPFKFCFYG
-110 QTYTQLVIG
+110 QVYNQLVIG

-126 DIDQA
+126 DTYQA
-131 NQPNP
+131 NQANP

-151 AIFGVFHDMFF
+151 AIFGVFNDMFF

-172 KVIGTA
+172 SVIGTA

-217 ENKPLACDLASVKN
+217 ENKPLACDLTRFKN

-243 GLAAAPERNTGNW
+243 GLAAPGRNTGIW

-267 KADSLTPEIIWY
+267 NADSLTPDIIWY
-279 DSNNNIIET
+279 DSNNNIIG
-288 NETNE
+288 
-293 TNKDLKV
+293 TNKNLTV
-300 CPTKNETYRVEII
+300 CPTQNETYRVEII

-318 NEEIIYSDTIN
+318 NERIIYRDTIN

-350 EQVYLKD
+350 EQVILAN
-357 YKSSIVTGDPSFFNF
+357 YKSSIVTGNPSLFNF
-372 EFRDAVTNQILN
+372 EFRDALTNQVLS
-384 ENTPFTITSNRNI
+384 ESTPISITSNRNI

-403 KKDANCKKVANLSF
+403 KNDANCKKVANLSF

-423 NDKPVICDFANDG
+423 NYKPVICDFANDG

-446 NSQLVRTNYQGTVS
+446 NSQLVGTNYQGTVS
-460 YFTSKNDAENNQ
+460 YFTSRTNADNNL
-472 NAITNSDITT
+472 NAITNYDLNNGT
-482 SENQFYIRLVQG
+482 QFYIKLVQG
-494 ECVNVLGPIEVRFN
+494 ECENILGPIEVRFN

-513 NVNNDSL
+513 NNDSL
-520 NVTICDNNADGVEN
+520 ELTICDNNDDGVEN
-534 FNWGDYLKDKIT
+534 FNWAENLKNRLT
-546 VTAESE
+546 TESGM
-552 ISIRVFKDYKDA
+552 SIRVFNTYQEA
-564 FTASNQLTQIR
+564 FTALPNQLGLTQVR
-575 EGKYIVFARVQS
+575 EGNYKVYARVQS
-587 ASGCFSIADVNMNVT
+587 TSGCFSIAEVSMNVS
-602 FNSIEAKDITKFICF
+602 FNSIEARDIGKVICF
-617 DGNENKTIDLNSYK
+617 DGNQDITIDLESYY
-631 NEMLVNPSD
+631 NEMLINPSGED
-640 VPVAFFGSVRD
+640 VAFFGSVSN
-651 AQNNLPSREISS
+651 AQTNLPSREISS
-663 TQTVNI
+663 TQIITDN
-669 GDYDYISKNFY
+669 GDYISKNFY

-686 DCYTIKRIRIV
+686 DCYTIKRIRII

-703 NNKEFK
+703 NKEKFE
-709 VCDIKNDGLERI
+709 VCDKGNDGLERI

-732 QKGTRVAFYLSEPEA
+732 QSGTKVAFYLSEDEA
-747 NDGSTTGLRFLDLR
+747 KDGSTTGLRFLDLR
-761 SSSTVY
+761 SSSPVY
-767 ARISLSDCFLV
+767 ARISLSDCVLV
-778 DRITFN
+778 VPITFN
-784 LVPTPNIVTEIV
+784 LVRTPDIDTEIV

-814 LTHLQPIINTNNE
+814 LTQLEPLINKNDE
-827 LVEFSYFKSYNESN
+827 PVEFSYFKNYNAQN
-841 GTFADPYSD
+841 GTFADPYSE
-850 PLNAEVQDGE
+850 PLNTEVQNGE
-860 ILYVKVKYKDSDCFS
+860 ILYVKVKFIDSDCFS
-875 VAKVTVKL
+875 VAKVTVSL
-883 PVINDVINLNK
+883 RVINDVINLK
-894 DVVLKICNE
+894 EKAVLKICND
-903 DFSVSETFNLEDAVP
+903 DFSVSEKFNLEEAVD
-918 QLFHQENN
+918 QLFDQGNN
-926 EISLDSLQ
+926 VVPLDNLE
-934 ITYYVNENSAKQ
+934 ITYYVNENFANQ

-952 ISASYISSAA
+952 ISVPSSYISTAA
-962 NTYVYARFQSRYG
+962 KTSVYARFQSQYG

-995 EITICDNNLDGKYD
+995 EITICDNNLDGEYD

-1019 VQNPSDDNIFKFY
+1019 VQNPSEENKFKFY
-1032 KVLPDNSRG
+1032 KVSPGNNSPG
-1041 EEITNPEHFIVDAN
+1041 EEITNPEHFILDAN
-1055 TSKIWVYVE
+1055 TSKISVYVE
-1064 NLTNCGSYAEIN
+1064 NLPSCGSYADII
-1076 FKTGEVLTLGQKQFK
+1076 FKKGKVLTLVERQFY
-1091 IDNICDTNN
+1091 INNICDTNN
-1100 DKKEILDLT
+1100 DKKEIIDLT
-1109 GFESNFSSSYTYE
+1109 GFESSSSYTYE
-1122 YYGNQSDLWLGQN
+1122 YYDNQSDLWLGQN

-1145 DGNSGNSTIYVK
+1145 DGNSGDSTIYVK
-1157 VSQEGF
+1157 VSQGGF

-1195 EIRPNFNGLNVV
+1195 EIRPNFNGLNVEK
-1207 NYHWELADGTI
+1207 YHWEFPGGTI

-1237 LTNSQGCTYTTT
+1237 LTNSLGCTYTTT
-1249 FKVLNEETPRIVS
+1249 FKVLNEETPRIIS
-1262 LTGKNDYYT
+1262 LTGKNNYYI

-1280 KIVYSKNSV
+1280 KIVYRKNS
-1289 AREAW
+1289 EPW
-1294 QDSNVFYNLEAGD
+1294 QDSNVFYNLKVGD

-1341 INDYWELTGLDVF
+1341 FNDYWELTGLDVF

-1369 VYKEVSNTEFRW
+1369 VYKEVSNTKFRW

-1413 KNKK
+1413 KNKN

>member
-13 ILLVSFSFF
+13 ILLISFSFF

-33 DGQGN
+33 DAKN
-38 QNPVIDC
+38 EREVLVNC
-45 SYPFVNGS
+45 SYPLVNGN
-53 CINLTANYLQ
+53 CVALTANYPS

-74 INYTPY
+74 ISYTPY
-80 AVVNKTV
+80 TVVNPTV
-87 ITGNLDDSFS
+87 IRDDLDDSFS
-97 GIIGLPFNFCFYG
+97 GKINLPFKFCFYG
-110 QTYTQLVIG
+110 QVYDHLVIG

-151 AIFGVFHDMFF
+151 AIFGVFHDMVF

-172 KVIGTA
+172 AVIGTA

-217 ENKPLACDLASVKN
+217 ENKPRACDLASVKN

-243 GLAAAPERNTGNW
+243 GLAAPERNTGNW
-256 SAQNEAWLFSP
+256 SAQNEAWVFTP
-267 KADSLTPEIIWY
+267 IADSLTPDIFWY
-279 DSNNNIIET
+279 DSNGNIIG
-288 NETNE
+288 
-293 TNKDLKV
+293 TNKNLTV
-300 CPTKNETYRVEII
+300 CPTKNETYKVEII

-318 NEEIIYSDTIN
+318 KEKIIYSDTIN

-350 EQVYLKD
+350 EQVYLRD
-357 YKSSIVTGDPSFFNF
+357 YKSSIVTGDYRLFNF
-372 EFRDAVTNQILN
+372 EFRDADALTNPILD
-384 ENTPFTITSNRNI
+384 ENTPISITSNRNI
-397 KVTVSN
+397 KVTVSSKN
-403 KKDANCKKVANLSF
+403 DANCKKVANLSF

-423 NDKPVICDFANDG
+423 NDKPVICDFANDK
-436 VENNFLLSNL
+436 EEKNFLLSNL
-446 NSQLVRTNYQGTVS
+446 NSQLVGTNYQGTVS
-460 YFTSKNDAENNQ
+460 YFTSFNDANNDH
-472 NAITNSDITT
+472 NAITNYNLINGT
-482 SENQFYIRLVQG
+482 QFYIRLVQG
-494 ECVNVLGPIEVRFN
+494 GCVNVLGPIEVRFN

-520 NVTICDNNADGVEN
+520 NVTICDNNDDGVEN
-534 FNWGDYLKDKIT
+534 FNWGDYLKDKFT
-546 VTAESE
+546 TDLGGA
-552 ISIRVFKDYKDA
+552 SIRVFKTSDEA
-564 FTASNQLTQIR
+564 LSALSNQSGLTQISK
-575 EGKYIVFARVQS
+575 GNYKVYARVQS
-587 ASGCFSIADVNMNVT
+587 ASGCFSIAEFNMNVS
-602 FNSIEAKDITKFICF
+602 FNSIEARNVDKFICF
-617 DGNENKTIDLNSYK
+617 DGTKDMTINLMDYY
-631 NEMLVNPSD
+631 NEMLVNPSGEEHVD
-640 VPVAFFGSVRD
+640 FFGSLRN
-651 AQNNLPSREISS
+651 AQNNSNKIDPPIHTITSD
-663 TQTVNI
+663 
-669 GDYDYISKNFY
+669 GDYISKSFY

-686 DCYTIKRIRIV
+686 DCYTIKRIRII
-697 LVKLTV
+697 LVNLTV

-721 TLSRYTREINN
+721 TLSKYTREINN
-732 QKGTRVAFYLSEPEA
+732 QNGTRVAFYLSESEA
-747 NDGSTTGLRFLDLR
+747 DNNATSVIRSIDLT
-761 SSSTVY
+761 SSSTVYVY
-767 ARISLSDCFLV
+767 ARISLPDCFKV
-778 DRITFN
+778 VPITFN
-784 LVPTPNIVTEIV
+784 LVRTPNIVTEIV

-814 LTHLQPIINTNNE
+814 LTKLEPLINTNIE
-827 LVEFSYFKSYNESN
+827 LVEFSYFKSYNAQN
-841 GTFADPYSD
+841 GTFADPYSE
-850 PLNAEVQDGE
+850 PSNTEVQDGD
-860 ILYVKVKYKDSDCFS
+860 ILYVKVKFIDSDCFS
-875 VAKVTVKL
+875 VAKVKVRL
-883 PVINDVINLNK
+883 NVINDVINLK
-894 DVVLKICNE
+894 EKAVLKICND
-903 DFSVSETFNLEDAVP
+903 DFSVSEKFNLEEAVD
-918 QLFHQENN
+918 QLFDQGNN
-926 EISLDSLQ
+926 KVLLGDLQ
-934 ITYYVNENSAKQ
+934 ITYYVNENFANQ

-952 ISASYISSAA
+952 ISVPSSYISTAA
-962 NTYVYARFQSRYG
+962 NTYVYARFQSEKG

-995 EITICDNNLDGKYD
+995 EITICDNNLDGAYD

-1019 VQNPSDDNIFKFY
+1019 VQNPSEENKFKFY
-1032 KVLPDNSRG
+1032 KVSPGNNSPG
-1041 EEITNPEHFIVDAN
+1041 EEITNPEHFILDAN
-1055 TSKIWVYVE
+1055 TSKISVYVE
-1064 NLTNCGSYAEIN
+1064 NLPSCGSYADII
-1076 FKTGEVLTLGQKQFK
+1076 FKKGKVLTLVERQFY
-1091 IDNICDTNN
+1091 INNICDTNN
-1100 DKKEILDLT
+1100 DKKEIIDLT
-1109 GFESNFSSSYTYE
+1109 GFESSSSYTYE
-1122 YYGNQSDLWLGQN
+1122 YYDNQSDLWLGQN
-1135 KIQNPTSYAY
+1135 KIQNPASYAY

-1157 VSQEGF
+1157 VSQDGF
-1163 CPDFYTIDVVL
+1163 CPNFYTINVDL

-1182 PDYYYCKNDMVGI
+1182 PDYYYCKNNMVGI

-1207 NYHWELADGTI
+1207 NYHWEFPDGKI

-1237 LTNSQGCTYTTT
+1237 LTNSLGCTYTTT

-1280 KIVYSKNSV
+1280 KIVYSKDL
-1289 AREAW
+1289 EEPW

-1312 KYADSDCYGDSI
+1312 KYADSECYGDSV
-1324 KGKIFNLK
+1324 KGKIFDLK

>member
-1 MKLKKNYSFFIA
+1 MKFKKNYSFFIA

-33 DGQGN
+33 DAN
-38 QNPVIDC
+38 NEREVLVNC
-45 SYPFVNGS
+45 SYPLVNGNCVALS
-53 CINLTANYLQ
+53 ANYPS

-74 INYTPY
+74 ISYTPY
-80 AVVNKTV
+80 TVVNPTV
-87 ITGNLDDSFS
+87 IRGDLDDSFS
-97 GIIGLPFNFCFYG
+97 GIIDIPFKFCFYG
-110 QTYTQLVIG
+110 QVYNQLVIG

-126 DIDQA
+126 DTYQENQA
-131 NQPNP
+131 NP

-151 AIFGVFHDMFF
+151 AIFGVFHDMVF
-162 SESNG
+162 SESN

-189 GRISGCDS
+189 GRISGCES

-243 GLAAAPERNTGNW
+243 GLAAPGRNTGIW
-256 SAQNEAWLFSP
+256 SAQYEAWVFTP
-267 KADSLTPEIIWY
+267 NADSLTPDIIWY
-279 DSNNNIIET
+279 DRNNNIIG
-288 NETNE
+288 
-293 TNKDLKV
+293 TNKNLTV
-300 CPTKNETYRVEII
+300 CPTQNETYKVEII

-318 NEEIIYSDTIN
+318 NEKIIYSDTIN

-350 EQVYLKD
+350 EQVILAD
-357 YKSSIVTGDPSFFNF
+357 YKSSIVTGDFNLFNF
-372 EFRDAVTNQILN
+372 EFRDALTNQPLSESTPIL
-384 ENTPFTITSNRNI
+384 ITSNRKI
-397 KVTVSN
+397 EVTVSN
-403 KKDANCKKVANLSF
+403 KNDANCKKVANLSF

-423 NDKPVICDFANDG
+423 NYQPVICDFANDG

-446 NSQLVRTNYQGTVS
+446 NSQLVGTNYQGTVS
-460 YFTSKNDAENNQ
+460 YFTSYNNAANNQ
-472 NAITNSDITT
+472 NAIINYNLNNGT
-482 SENQFYIRLVQG
+482 QFYIRLVQG

-513 NVNNDSL
+513 NNASL
-520 NVTICDNNADGVEN
+520 DVTICDNNDDGAEN
-534 FNWGDYLKDKIT
+534 FNWAENLKNKLT
-546 VTAESE
+546 TESGM
-552 ISIRVFKDYKDA
+552 SIRVFNTYQEA
-564 FTASNQLTQIR
+564 FTALSNQLGLTQIR
-575 EGKYIVFARVQS
+575 EGNYKVYARVQS
-587 ASGCFSIADVNMNVT
+587 ASGCFSIAEVSMNVS
-602 FNSIEAKDITKFICF
+602 FNSIEARDIGKVICF
-617 DGNENKTIDLNSYK
+617 DGNQDIPIDLRDYY
-631 NEMLVNPSD
+631 NEMLLNPSGED
-640 VPVAFFGSVRD
+640 VAFFASASH
-651 AQNNLPSREISS
+651 AQSNLPSREISS
-663 TQTVNI
+663 TQIITDN
-669 GDYDYISKNFY
+669 GDYISKNFY

-686 DCYTIKRIRIV
+686 DCYTIKRIRII

-703 NNKEFK
+703 NKDKFE
-709 VCDIKNDGLERI
+709 VCDIGNDGLERI
-721 TLSRYTREINN
+721 TLSKYTRDINN
-732 QKGTRVAFYLSEPEA
+732 QSGTKVAFYLSEDEA
-747 NDGSTTGLRFLDLR
+747 KDGSTTGLRFLDLR
-761 SSSTVY
+761 SSSSSTVY
-767 ARISLSDCFLV
+767 ARISLSDCVLV
-778 DRITFN
+778 VPITFN
-784 LVPTPNIVTEIV
+784 LVRTPDIDTEIQQD
-796 REFPIYCDN
+796 FPIYCDN
-805 LADGKENID
+805 NSDGKENID
-814 LTHLQPIINTNNE
+814 LTQLQPIINTNNE
-827 LVEFSYFKSYNESN
+827 LVEFSYFKSYNAQN
-841 GTFADPYSD
+841 GTFADPYSE
-850 PLNAEVQDGE
+850 PSNTEVQDGE

-875 VAKVTVKL
+875 VAKVTVRL
-883 PVINDVINLNK
+883 PVINDVINLNQNA
-894 DVVLKICNE
+894 VLKICNE
-903 DFSVSETFNLEDAVP
+903 DFSVSETFNLEEAVS
-918 QLFHQENN
+918 QLFYQQNN
-926 EISLDSLQ
+926 NVLLDNLE
-934 ITYYVNENSAKQ
+934 ITYYVNENFANQ

-952 ISASYISSAA
+952 ISAPNSYISSAA
-962 NTYVYARFQSRYG
+962 NTYVYARFQSQYG

-995 EITICDNNLDGKYD
+995 EITICDNNLDGSYD

-1019 VQNPSDDNIFKFY
+1019 VQNPSEENIFKFY
-1032 KVLPDNSRG
+1032 KVLPGNNSPG
-1041 EEITNPEHFIVDAN
+1041 EEITNPGHFILDAN

-1064 NLTNCGSYAEIN
+1064 NLPNCGSYAEIN
-1076 FKTGEVLTLGQKQFK
+1076 FKKGEVLTLGQKQFY

-1100 DKKEILDLT
+1100 DKKEIIDLT
-1109 GFESNFSSSYTYE
+1109 GFESNFSSPFTYE
-1122 YYGNQSDLWLGQN
+1122 YYDNQSDLWLGQN

-1157 VSQEGF
+1157 VSQEGY
-1163 CPDFYTIDVVL
+1163 CPDFYTINVVL

-1182 PDYYYCKNDMVGI
+1182 PDYYYCKNDMVGL

-1207 NYHWELADGTI
+1207 NYHWEFPDGTI

-1237 LTNSQGCTYTTT
+1237 LTNSKGCTYTTT

-1280 KIVYSKNSV
+1280 KIVYSKDL
-1289 AREAW
+1289 ETW
-1294 QDSNVFYNLEAGD
+1294 QDSNVFYNLNVGD

>member
-1 MKLKKNYSFFIA
+1 MKFKKNYNFFIA

-33 DGQGN
+33 DAKN
-38 QNPVIDC
+38 EREVLVNC
-45 SYPFVNGS
+45 SYPLVNGNCVALS
-53 CINLTANYLQ
+53 ANYPS

-74 INYTPY
+74 ISYTPY
-80 AVVNKTV
+80 TVVSPTV
-87 ITGNLDDSFS
+87 IRGDLDDSFS
-97 GIIGLPFNFCFYG
+97 GIIDIPFKFCFYG
-110 QTYTQLVIG
+110 QVYKQLVIG

-126 DIDQA
+126 DTYQA
-131 NQPNP
+131 NQANP

-151 AIFGVFHDMFF
+151 AIFGVFHDMVF
-162 SESNG
+162 SESN

-189 GRISGCDS
+189 GRISGCES

-217 ENKPLACDLASVKN
+217 ENKPRACDLASVKN

-267 KADSLTPEIIWY
+267 NADSLTPDIIWY
-279 DSNNNIIET
+279 DSNNNIIG
-288 NETNE
+288 
-293 TNKDLKV
+293 TNKNLTV
-300 CPTKNETYRVEII
+300 CPTKNETYKVEII

-318 NEEIIYSDTIN
+318 NEKIIYSDTIN

-343 KIFCNST
+343 KIFCDST
-350 EQVYLKD
+350 EPVVLAD
-357 YKSSIVTGDPSFFNF
+357 YKSSIVTGDVSLFNF
-372 EFRDAVTNQILN
+372 EFRDALTNQVLN
-384 ENTPFTITSNRNI
+384 ESTPILITSNRNI

-403 KKDANCKKVANLSF
+403 KNDANCKKVANLSF

-423 NDKPVICDFANDG
+423 NYQPVICDFANDG
-436 VENNFLLSNL
+436 IENNFLLSNL
-446 NSQLVRTNYQGTVS
+446 NSQLVGTNYQGTVS
-460 YFTSKNDAENNQ
+460 YFTSRTNADNII
-472 NAITNSDITT
+472 NAITNYNLINGT
-482 SENQFYIRLVQG
+482 QFYIRLVQG
-494 ECVNVLGPIEVRFN
+494 ECVNVLGPIEIRFN
-508 SSPVV
+508 SSPG
-513 NVNNDSL
+513 VNNASL
-520 NVTICDNNADGVEN
+520 NLTICDNNADGAEN
-534 FNWGDYLKDKIT
+534 FNWAENLKNKLT
-546 VTAESE
+546 TESGM
-552 ISIRVFKDYKDA
+552 SIRVFNTYQEA
-564 FTASNQLTQIR
+564 FTALSNQLGLTQIR
-575 EGKYIVFARVQS
+575 EGNYKVYARVQS
-587 ASGCFSIADVNMNVT
+587 ASGCFSIAEISMNVS
-602 FNSIEAKDITKFICF
+602 FNSIEARDITKFICF
-617 DGNENKTIDLNSYK
+617 DGTEDKTTIELMDYF
-631 NEMLVNPSD
+631 NEMLVNPSGEK
-640 VPVAFFGSVRD
+640 VAFFGSVRD
-651 AQNNLPSREISS
+651 AQNNLPSREIRS
-663 TQTVNI
+663 TQIITTDN
-669 GDYDYISKNFY
+669 GDYISKNFY

-686 DCYTIKRIRIV
+686 NCYTIKRIRII
-697 LVKLTV
+697 LVNLTI
-703 NNKEFK
+703 NKDKFE
-709 VCDIKNDGLERI
+709 VCDIGNDGLERI
-721 TLSRYTREINN
+721 TLSKYTREINN
-732 QKGTRVAFYLSEPEA
+732 QSGTRVAFYLSDDEA
-747 NDGSTTGLRFLDLR
+747 RDGSTTGLRFLDLR

-767 ARISLSDCFLV
+767 ARISLSDCVKVVL
-778 DRITFN
+778 ITFN
-784 LVPTPNIVTEIV
+784 LVRTPDIVTEIV

-805 LADGKENID
+805 NADGKENID
-814 LTHLQPIINTNNE
+814 LTHLQPIINTNND

-850 PLNAEVQDGE
+850 PLNTEVQDGD
-860 ILYVKVKYKDSDCFS
+860 ILYVKVKFIDSDCFS

-883 PVINDVINLNK
+883 PVINDVINLNQNA
-894 DVVLKICNE
+894 VLKICNE
-903 DFSVSETFNLEDAVP
+903 DFSVSETFNLEEAVS
-918 QLFHQENN
+918 QLFYQQNN
-926 EISLDSLQ
+926 DVLLNNLE
-934 ITYYVNENSAKQ
+934 ITYYVSENFANQ

-952 ISASYISSAA
+952 ISAPNSYISSAA
-962 NTYVYARFQSRYG
+962 NTYVYARFQSQYG

-995 EITICDNNLDGKYD
+995 EITICDNNLDGLYD

-1019 VQNPSDDNIFKFY
+1019 VQNPSEENIFKFY
-1032 KVLPDNSRG
+1032 KALPGNNSPG
-1041 EEITNPEHFIVDAN
+1041 EEITNPEHFILDAN

-1064 NLTNCGSYAEIN
+1064 NLPNCGSYAEIN
-1076 FKTGEVLTLGQKQFK
+1076 FKKGEVLTLDQKQFY

-1100 DKKEILDLT
+1100 DKKEIIDLT

-1122 YYGNQSDLWLGQN
+1122 YYDNQSDLWLGQN
-1135 KIQNPTSYAY
+1135 KIQNPASYAY
-1145 DGNSGNSTIYVK
+1145 DANSGDPTIYVK

-1163 CPDFYTIDVVL
+1163 CPDFYTINVDL

-1182 PDYYYCKNDMVGI
+1182 PDYYYCKNDMVGL

-1207 NYHWELADGTI
+1207 NYHWEFPDGTI

-1237 LTNSQGCTYTTT
+1237 LTNSLGCTYTTT
-1249 FKVLNEETPRIVS
+1249 FKVLNEETPIIVS

-1271 IKAEGIPGK
+1271 IKAEGIPDK
-1280 KIVYSKNSV
+1280 KIVYSKDLKT
-1289 AREAW
+1289 W

-1381 DGKSNS
+1381 DGKANS

>member
-1 MKLKKNYSFFIA
+1 MTFRKLIIYIITLFVIS
-13 ILLVSFSFF
+13 VGFF
-22 KAQTASDFFIS
+22 KSQSQSDFFIS
-33 DGQGN
+33 DAKN
-38 QNPVIDC
+38 EKEVLVNC
-45 SYPFVNGS
+45 NYPLVNGNCVALS
-53 CINLTANYLQ
+53 ANYPS

-87 ITGNLDDSFS
+87 ITGDLDDSFS
-97 GIIGLPFNFCFYG
+97 GIIDLPFKFCFYG
-110 QTYTQLVIG
+110 QVYNQLVIG

-126 DIDQA
+126 DTYQA
-131 NQPNP
+131 NQANP

-162 SESNG
+162 SQSNG

-172 KVIGTA
+172 AVIGTA

-217 ENKPLACDLASVKN
+217 ENKPLACDLTRFKN

-243 GLAAAPERNTGNW
+243 GLAAPGRNTGVW
-256 SAQNEAWLFSP
+256 SAQNEAWVFTPNL
-267 KADSLTPEIIWY
+267 DSLTPDIIWY
-279 DSNNNIIET
+279 DSNDNIIWKNKILTVCPTT
-288 NETNE
+288 NETY
-293 TNKDLKV
+293 K
-300 CPTKNETYRVEII
+300 VEII

-318 NEEIIYSDTIN
+318 NEKIIYSDTIN

-350 EQVYLKD
+350 EQVILAD
-357 YKSSIVTGDPSFFNF
+357 YKSSIVTGDVSLFNF

-403 KKDANCKKVANLSF
+403 KNDANCKKVANLSF

-423 NDKPVICDFANDG
+423 NYQPVICDFANDG
-436 VENNFLLSNL
+436 IENNFLLSNL
-446 NSQLVRTNYQGTVS
+446 NSQLVGTNYQGTVS
-460 YFTSKNDAENNQ
+460 YFTSRTNAENNI
-472 NAITNSDITT
+472 NAITNYDLINGT
-482 SENQFYIRLVQG
+482 QFYIKLVQG
-494 ECVNVLGPIEVRFN
+494 GCENVLGPIEVRFK
-508 SSPVV
+508 SSPD
-513 NVNNDSL
+513 VNNDSL
-520 NVTICDNNADGVEN
+520 NETICDNNADGAEN
-534 FNWGDYLKDKIT
+534 YNWAEKLKNKLT
-546 VTAESE
+546 KESGM
-552 ISIRVFKDYKDA
+552 SIRVFNTYEEA
-564 FTASNQLTQIR
+564 FTALSNQLGLTQIR
-575 EGKYIVFARVQS
+575 EGNYKVYARVQS
-587 ASGCFSIADVNMNVT
+587 ASGCFSIAEVNMNVS

-686 DCYTIKRIRIV
+686 DCYTIKRIRII

-703 NNKEFK
+703 NKDRFE
-709 VCDIKNDGLERI
+709 VCDIGNDGLERI

-732 QKGTRVAFYLSEPEA
+732 QSGTRVAFYLSEPEA
-747 NDGSTTGLRFLDLR
+747 RDGSTTGLRFLDLR
-761 SSSTVY
+761 SSSSSTVF
-767 ARISLSDCFLV
+767 ARISLSDCVLPV
-778 DRITFN
+778 PVPITFN
-784 LVPTPNIVTEIV
+784 LVRTPDIDTEI
-796 REFPIYCDN
+796 EQDFPIYCDN
-805 LADGKENID
+805 NSDGKENID

-827 LVEFSYFKSYNESN
+827 LVEFSYFKSYNPQN

-850 PLNAEVQDGE
+850 PLNAEVQDGK

-883 PVINDVINLNK
+883 PVINDVINLK
-894 DVVLKICNE
+894 EKAVLKICNE
-903 DFSVSETFNLEDAVP
+903 DFSVSETFNLEEAVP
-918 QLFHQENN
+918 KLFHQENN

-934 ITYYVNENSAKQ
+934 ITYYVNENSANQ

-962 NTYVYARFQSRYG
+962 NTYVYARFQSQYG

-981 INLLFVLPAKAINS
+981 INLLSVLPAKAINS
-995 EITICDNNLDGKYD
+995 KITICDNNLDGAYD

-1019 VQNPSDDNIFKFY
+1019 VQNPSEENIFKFY
-1032 KVLPDNSRG
+1032 KVLPGNNSPG

-1064 NLTNCGSYAEIN
+1064 NLPDCGSYAEIN
-1076 FKTGEVLTLGQKQFK
+1076 FKKGEVLTLGQKQFK

-1100 DKKEILDLT
+1100 DKKEIIDLT

-1122 YYGNQSDLWLGQN
+1122 YYDNQSDLWLGQN
-1135 KIQNPTSYAY
+1135 KIQNPASYAY
-1145 DGNSGNSTIYVK
+1145 DGNSGDPTIYVK

-1163 CPDFYTIDVVL
+1163 CPDFYTIDVIL

-1182 PDYYYCKNDMVGI
+1182 PDYYYCKNDMLGI

-1207 NYHWELADGTI
+1207 NYHWEFPDGTI

-1237 LTNSQGCTYTTT
+1237 LTNSLGCTYTTT

-1271 IKAEGIPGK
+1271 IKADGIPGK
-1280 KIVYSKNSV
+1280 KIVYRKNS
-1289 AREAW
+1289 EPW

>member
-1 MKLKKNYSFFIA
+1 MKFKKNYSFFIA

-33 DGQGN
+33 DAKN
-38 QNPVIDC
+38 EKEVLVNC
-45 SYPFVNGS
+45 NYPLVNGNCVALS
-53 CINLTANYLQ
+53 ANYPS

-87 ITGNLDDSFS
+87 ITGDLDDSFS
-97 GIIGLPFNFCFYG
+97 GIIDLPFKFCFYG
-110 QTYTQLVIG
+110 QVYNQLVIG

-126 DIDQA
+126 DTYQA
-131 NQPNP
+131 NQANP
-136 ANFSEALPNQNLPKE
+136 ANFSDALPNQNLPKE
-151 AIFGVFHDMFF
+151 AIFGVLHDMFF

-172 KVIGTA
+172 AVIGTA

-217 ENKPLACDLASVKN
+217 ENKPLACDLTRFKN

-243 GLAAAPERNTGNW
+243 GLAAPGRNTGNW
-256 SAQNEAWLFSP
+256 SAHNEAWVFTP
-267 KADSLTPEIIWY
+267 NADSLTPDIIWY
-279 DSNNNIIET
+279 DSNNNIIG
-288 NETNE
+288 
-293 TNKDLKV
+293 TNKNLTV
-300 CPTKNETYRVEII
+300 CPTKNETYKVEII
-313 YTNCN
+313 HTNCN
-318 NEEIIYSDTIN
+318 NEKIIYSDTIN

-350 EQVYLKD
+350 EQVILAD
-357 YKSSIVTGDPSFFNF
+357 YKSSIVTGDVSLFNF
-372 EFRDAVTNQILN
+372 EFRDALTNQILN
-384 ENTPFTITSNRNI
+384 ESTPILITSNRNI

-403 KKDANCKKVANLSF
+403 KNDANCKKVANLSF

-423 NDKPVICDFANDG
+423 NYQPVICDFANDK
-436 VENNFLLSNL
+436 EEKNFLLSNL
-446 NSQLVRTNYQGTVS
+446 NSQLVGTNYQGTVS
-460 YFTSKNDAENNQ
+460 YFTSRTNADNNL
-472 NAITNSDITT
+472 NAITNYDLINGT
-482 SENQFYIRLVQG
+482 QFYIKLVQG
-494 ECVNVLGPIEVRFN
+494 GCVNVLGPIEVRFN

-513 NVNNDSL
+513 NNDSL
-520 NVTICDNNADGVEN
+520 NETICDNNADGVEN
-534 FNWGDYLKDKIT
+534 YNW
-546 VTAESE
+546 AEKLNNRLTTESGM
-552 ISIRVFKDYKDA
+552 SIRVFNTYQEA
-564 FTASNQLTQIR
+564 FTALSNQLGLTQIR
-575 EGKYIVFARVQS
+575 EGNYKVYARVQS
-587 ASGCFSIADVNMNVT
+587 TSGCFSIAEVNVNVT

-617 DGNENKTIDLNSYK
+617 DGNKDITIDLESYY
-631 NEMLVNPSD
+631 NEMLANPSGED
-640 VPVAFFGSVRD
+640 VAFFGSVSN
-651 AQNNLPSREISS
+651 AQTNLPSREISS
-663 TQTVNI
+663 TQIITDN
-669 GDYDYISKNFY
+669 GDYISKNFY

-686 DCYTIKRIRIV
+686 DCYTIKRIRII

-703 NNKEFK
+703 NKDKFE
-709 VCDIKNDGLERI
+709 VCDIGNDGLEKI
-721 TLSRYTREINN
+721 TLSKYTRDINN
-732 QKGTRVAFYLSEPEA
+732 QSGTKVAFYSTQSEA
-747 NDGSTTGLRFLDLR
+747 DNNATSVLRLIDLT

-767 ARISLSDCFLV
+767 ARISLSDCVLV
-778 DRITFN
+778 VPITFN
-784 LVPTPNIVTEIV
+784 LVRTPDIDTEIQQD
-796 REFPIYCDN
+796 FPIYCDN
-805 LADGKENID
+805 NSDGKENID
-814 LTHLQPIINTNNE
+814 LTQLQPIINTNNE
-827 LVEFSYFKSYNESN
+827 LVEFSYFKSYNAQN
-841 GTFADPYSD
+841 GTFADPYSE
-850 PLNAEVQDGE
+850 PSNTEVQDGE

-875 VAKVTVKL
+875 VAKVTVRL
-883 PVINDVINLNK
+883 PVINDVINLNQNA
-894 DVVLKICNE
+894 VLKICNE
-903 DFSVSETFNLEDAVP
+903 DFSVSETFNLEEAVS
-918 QLFHQENN
+918 QLFYQQNN
-926 EISLDSLQ
+926 NVLLDNLQ
-934 ITYYVNENSAKQ
+934 ITYYVNENFANQ

-952 ISASYISSAA
+952 ISAPNSYISSAA
-962 NTYVYARFQSRYG
+962 NTYVYARFQSEYG

-995 EITICDNNLDGKYD
+995 EITICDNNLDGAYD

-1019 VQNPSDDNIFKFY
+1019 VQNPSEENIFKFY
-1032 KVLPDNSRG
+1032 KVLPGNNSPG
-1041 EEITNPEHFIVDAN
+1041 EEITNPEHFILDAN

-1064 NLTNCGSYAEIN
+1064 NLPNCGSYAEIN
-1076 FKTGEVLTLGQKQFK
+1076 FKKGEVLTLGQKQFY

-1100 DKKEILDLT
+1100 DKKEIIDLT

-1122 YYGNQSDLWLGQN
+1122 YYDNQSDLWLGQN
-1135 KIQNPTSYAY
+1135 KIQNPASYAY
-1145 DGNSGNSTIYVK
+1145 DGNSGDPTIYVK

-1163 CPDFYTIDVVL
+1163 CPDFYTINVVL

-1207 NYHWELADGTI
+1207 NYHWEFPDGTI

-1237 LTNSQGCTYTTT
+1237 LTNSLGCTYTTT

-1262 LTGKNDYYT
+1262 LTGKNNYYT
-1271 IKAEGIPGK
+1271 IKAEGIPGR
-1280 KIVYSKNSV
+1280 KIVYSLNSFD
-1289 AREAW
+1289 W